1 MVIGREYNY
10 KKIFLVL
17 AFFFLFL
24 FSLGFLG
31 HSVFAVDPPVNQNP
45 GGTHDGGSGYPVDGC
60 AIDICYTIHQP
71 YAGVSWVYYDF
82 DEMGIPVNQRDRI
95 PYSKFINPQNTSEYP
110 TGNKPLPTRKGD
122 NAVTGC
128 ASRGSKGVF
137 IFGYNRYYR
146 KTKKPTGGMAMPL
159 TFSMYYSE
167 PDPKVYNYE
176 DLGNHRVSREK
187 AKDNYTGKVYTGVD
201 DPQRLADWNRGDFS
215 WFCAWP
221 PTGIVDP
228 PQPPSITSNITC
240 SQLSGNF
247 GAYYKGNTSADTGVV
262 NHSYSGT
269 LGHNSWQKNFQGK
282 NYVFAK
288 PGDRVQFYETF
299 CFPIQQVGIQTG
311 SSHVSSADPPGESNF
326 QIFAQKN
333 GSENNQYLFG
343 DSPVHDGNYHTI
355 GRGNKRPFSG
365 NGIESSDYGF
375 TAYSPTQNAS
385 SEYGCQTNYYR
396 MYAPKLTVGYQIPGF
411 IDYQHGCNSADKTGS
426 TTEVGTVIS
435 QGIRYDNLR
444 AWYNNYTVWTG
455 KSDKSGKPAQN
466 ANHYNYGSYES
477 ASDAN
482 SRNSMWGYQGS
493 EEIAIPIYKK
503 GSSYCVSWRPDGGC
517 KRYKRDRIL
526 DHYDYEYKRTYPD
539 SHVGTTTQNLG
550 QTEKKSSVYTP
561 YNFNTSIHSYIES
574 SSGGVGFL
582 GARISIGANYGVA
595 PRANELVS
603 KTPYATHTR
612 EDQTVKVYEMIV
624 DENYPESKLQEQTVA
639 NGNICRGS
647 GIERCKLVDTVTG
660 RINSVGKYTGEFLNT
675 DTYDRTIPDDLPGG
689 GLGKKYCTR
698 SVIWPAA
705 SHDSDS
711 NTVENNMSGSA
722 MNGGNNLHHVSAASC
737 VTLAKKPNFQ
747 VLGGGFYT
755 NGTIKTS
762 LSEKA
767 VGGGLGAYPSAETR
781 SFGSWDEFGVL
792 AAGKVLGFGS
802 GAAMGYEE
810 GYNFNLPRGG
820 IMNAYYTF
828 IGPTG
833 PNSVVSGIS
842 NISHMTIAN
851 DKNGPGNSGISR
863 IGSAV
868 LARLKARFRDTIIRN
883 SSNTITSLTSNETS
897 AKNYLGLSQ
906 LYHQG
911 DISLSAMNSTANF
924 YQFDRGGNLI
934 ARSNT
939 TGQKLMNTLAMFV
952 DGTLTI
958 DRNINIAHETYNA
971 VDDFPQ
977 VLIFAKKINITSN
990 VTNIDAWLILDEDYG
1005 DNQIDTCSDN
1015 HYPNALSCSETLTIT
1030 GPVFARKLILNRT
1043 AGSHTGGGRA
1053 GAHPLQTGPTGTYYA
1068 EGSIHPAEVFTL
1080 RADAYFWAYR
1090 QSLSGGQAYMVYS
1103 REIAPRY

>member
-1 MVIGREYNY
+1 MVIGRKCNY

-17 AFFFLFL
+17 SFFFLSL
-24 FSLGFLG
+24 FSFSFLG
-31 HSVFAVDPPVNQNP
+31 YNVFAADPPVVQDP
-45 GGTHDGGSGYPVDGC
+45 GGTHNGGSGYPVDGC
-60 AIDICYTIHQP
+60 TARICYTIHQP
-71 YAGVSWVYYDF
+71 YSGVSWVYYDF

-95 PYSKFINPQNTSEYP
+95 PYSRFINPPNNGKYP
-110 TGNKPLPTRKGD
+110 TDNKQLDTKKGD

-128 ASRGSKGVF
+128 ASRGSKGVY

-146 KTKKPTGGMAMPL
+146 KTKTPTGGMAMPL
-159 TFSMYYSE
+159 SFSRYYSE
-167 PDPKVYNYE
+167 PEPKVYDYITS
-176 DLGNHRVSREK
+176 GHHRVSWEE
-187 AKDNYTGKVYTGVD
+187 AKINYTGKVYNGVD
-201 DPQRLADWNRGDFS
+201 DPQRLAEWDRGDFS
-215 WFCAWP
+215 WFCSWP
-221 PTGIVDP
+221 PTLINDKKDSENP
-228 PQPPSITSNITC
+228 PITAQTTC
-240 SQLSGNF
+240 SQIPGTF

-311 SSHVSSADPPGESNF
+311 SSNVSSADPPGESNF

-365 NGIESSDYGF
+365 NGLETSDYGF

-385 SEYGCQTNYYR
+385 SEYACETNYYR

-444 AWYNNYTVWTG
+444 AWYNEYTTWSGRDGAENVHHHSYNSFDSAGNAGGNGASWGSQGNSTYEVKVPTG
-455 KSDKSGKPAQN
+455 
-466 ANHYNYGSYES
+466 
-477 ASDAN
+477 
-482 SRNSMWGYQGS
+482 R
-493 EEIAIPIYKK
+493 
-503 GSSYCVSWRPDGGC
+503 SYCVHESERGC
-517 KRYKRDRIL
+517 LRRKK
-526 DHYDYEYKRTYPD
+526 EYTYVTHWKKEYPD
-539 SHVGTTTQNLG
+539 SHVDTTTQNLG

-574 SSGGVGFL
+574 SQGGVGFL

-624 DENYPESKLQEQTVA
+624 DENYPESKLQEQTIP

-647 GIERCKLVDTVTG
+647 GIERCELVDTVKGIINAAGKFTG
-660 RINSVGKYTGEFLNT
+660 DFLNT
-675 DTYDRTIPDDLPGG
+675 ENYERTIPDNLPGG

-698 SVIWPAA
+698 SVIWPAS
-705 SHDSDS
+705 SHDSDN
-711 NTVENNMSGSA
+711 NTVANNMSGSA

-737 VTLAKKPNFQ
+737 VTIAKKPNFQ

-755 NGTIKTS
+755 NGTIKTA

-911 DISLSAMNSTANF
+911 DTSLSAMNSTANF

-939 TGQKLMNTLAMFV
+939 TGEKLMNTLAMYV

-1015 HYPNALSCSETLTIT
+1015 HYPNALSCNETLTIT

-1053 GAHPLQTGPTGTYYA
+1053 GTHPLQTGPTGTYYA

>member
-1 MVIGREYNY
+1 MVIGRKCNY

-17 AFFFLFL
+17 SFFFLSL
-24 FSLGFLG
+24 FSFSFLG
-31 HSVFAVDPPVNQNP
+31 YNVFAADPPVVQDP
-45 GGTHDGGSGYPVDGC
+45 GGTHNGGSGYPVDGC
-60 AIDICYTIHQP
+60 TARICYTIHQP
-71 YAGVSWVYYDF
+71 YSGVSWVYYDF

-95 PYSKFINPQNTSEYP
+95 PYSRFINPPNNGKYP
-110 TGNKPLPTRKGD
+110 TDNKQLDTKKGD

-128 ASRGSKGVF
+128 ASRGSKGVY

-146 KTKKPTGGMAMPL
+146 KTKTPTGGMAMPL
-159 TFSMYYSE
+159 SFSRYYSE
-167 PDPKVYNYE
+167 PEPKVYDYITS
-176 DLGNHRVSREK
+176 GHHRVSWEE
-187 AKDNYTGKVYTGVD
+187 AKINYTGKVYNGVD
-201 DPQRLADWNRGDFS
+201 DPQRLAEWDRGDFS
-215 WFCAWP
+215 WFCSWP
-221 PTGIVDP
+221 PTLINDKKDSENP
-228 PQPPSITSNITC
+228 PITAQTTC
-240 SQLSGNF
+240 SQIPGTF

-311 SSHVSSADPPGESNF
+311 SSNVSSADPPGESNF

-343 DSPVHDGNYHTI
+343 DSPVHDGNYHSI

-365 NGIESSDYGF
+365 NGLETSDYGF

-444 AWYNNYTVWTG
+444 AWYNEYTTWSGRDGAENVHHHSYNSFDSAGDARGGGASWGSQGNSTYEVKVPTG
-455 KSDKSGKPAQN
+455 
-466 ANHYNYGSYES
+466 
-477 ASDAN
+477 
-482 SRNSMWGYQGS
+482 R
-493 EEIAIPIYKK
+493 
-503 GSSYCVSWRPDGGC
+503 SYCVHESERGC
-517 KRYKRDRIL
+517 LRRKK
-526 DHYDYEYKRTYPD
+526 EYTYVTHWKKEYPD

-574 SSGGVGFL
+574 SEGGVGFL

-722 MNGGNNLHHVSAASC
+722 MSGGNNLHHVSAASC

-755 NGTIKTS
+755 NGTIKAA

-911 DISLSAMNSTANF
+911 DTSLSAMNSTANF
-924 YQFDRGGNLI
+924 YQFDHGGNLI

-939 TGQKLMNTLAMFV
+939 TGEKLMNTLAMFV

-977 VLIFAKKINITSN
+977 VLIFAKKINIASN

-1015 HYPNALSCSETLTIT
+1015 HYPNALSCNETLTIT

>member
-1 MVIGREYNY
+1 MVIGRKCNY

-17 AFFFLFL
+17 SFFFLSL
-24 FSLGFLG
+24 FSFSFLRYN
-31 HSVFAVDPPVNQNP
+31 VFAADPPVVQDP
-45 GGTHDGGSGYPVDGC
+45 GGTHNGGSGYPVDGC
-60 AIDICYTIHQP
+60 TARICYTIHQP
-71 YAGVSWVYYDF
+71 YSGVSWVYYDF

-95 PYSKFINPQNTSEYP
+95 PYSRFINPPNNGKYP
-110 TGNKPLPTRKGD
+110 TDNKQLDTKKGD

-128 ASRGSKGVF
+128 ASRGSKGVY

-146 KTKKPTGGMAMPL
+146 KTKTPTGGMAMPL
-159 TFSMYYSE
+159 SFSRYYSE
-167 PDPKVYNYE
+167 PEPKVYDYITS
-176 DLGNHRVSREK
+176 GHHRVSWEE
-187 AKDNYTGKVYTGVD
+187 AKINYTGKVYNGVD
-201 DPQRLADWNRGDFS
+201 DPQRLAEWDRGDFS
-215 WFCAWP
+215 WFCSWP
-221 PTGIVDP
+221 PTLINDKKDSENP
-228 PQPPSITSNITC
+228 PITAQTTC
-240 SQLSGNF
+240 SQIPGTF

-311 SSHVSSADPPGESNF
+311 SSNVSSADPPGESNF

-365 NGIESSDYGF
+365 NGLETSDYGF

-444 AWYNNYTVWTG
+444 AWYNEYTTWSGRDGAENVHHHSYNSFDSAGDARGGGASWGSQGNSTYEVKVPTG
-455 KSDKSGKPAQN
+455 
-466 ANHYNYGSYES
+466 
-477 ASDAN
+477 
-482 SRNSMWGYQGS
+482 R
-493 EEIAIPIYKK
+493 
-503 GSSYCVSWRPDGGC
+503 SYCVHESERGC
-517 KRYKRDRIL
+517 LRRKK
-526 DHYDYEYKRTYPD
+526 EYTYVTHWKKEYPD

-574 SSGGVGFL
+574 SQGGVGFL

-755 NGTIKTS
+755 NGTIKTA

-781 SFGSWDEFGVL
+781 SYGSWDEFGVL

-851 DKNGPGNSGISR
+851 DKDGPGNSGISR

-911 DISLSAMNSTANF
+911 DTSLSAMNSTANF

-939 TGQKLMNTLAMFV
+939 TGEKLMNTLAMYV

-1015 HYPNALSCSETLTIT
+1015 HYPNALSCNETLTIT

>member
-1 MVIGREYNY
+1 MIKYVKTTIVVTV
-10 KKIFLVL
+10 IFLMS
-17 AFFFLFL
+17 FLIINHNAYGNTKHDVTHGNDAGDL
-24 FSLGFLG
+24 KKCK
-31 HSVFAVDPPVNQNP
+31 V
-45 GGTHDGGSGYPVDGC
+45 GGT
-60 AIDICYTIHQP
+60 CYTKRNGE
-71 YAGVSWVYYDF
+71 YSGLAWFYYDF
-82 DEMGIPVNQRDRI
+82 EANDVSNEKRDTFTFRDLLNNRRPGFPVDNSLM
-95 PYSKFINPQNTSEYP
+95 PGVNPNTRMSCKNSRGVYVFGYP
-110 TGNKPLPTRKGD
+110 LYQKTGN
-122 NAVTGC
+122 V
-128 ASRGSKGVF
+128 
-137 IFGYNRYYR
+137 YR
-146 KTKKPTGGMAMPL
+146 STGGIMFPQK
-159 TFSMYYSE
+159 YSE
-167 PDPKVYNYE
+167 RFKGGVYHSGTRIDGLKGEAETQNDYNGSAYNQFSAEYE
-176 DLGNHRVSREK
+176 AQWQGHDI
-187 AKDNYTGKVYTGVD
+187 
-201 DPQRLADWNRGDFS
+201 S
-215 WFCAWP
+215 WFCSRQTIDPNPIEQKDESDKTKP
-221 PTGIVDP
+221 P
-228 PQPPSITSNITC
+228 ITAQTTC

-343 DSPVHDGNYHTI
+343 DSPVHDGNYHSI

-365 NGIESSDYGF
+365 NGLETSDYGF

-444 AWYNNYTVWTG
+444 AWYNEYTTW
-455 KSDKSGKPAQN
+455 SGRDGAEN
-466 ANHYNYGSYES
+466 VHHHSYNSFDSAGDARGSGASWGSQGNSSYVQKIKVGSYC
-477 ASDAN
+477 N
-482 SRNSMWGYQGS
+482 SRLPNGHCEDW
-493 EEIAIPIYKK
+493 EH
-503 GSSYCVSWRPDGGC
+503 
-517 KRYKRDRIL
+517 RYKYVT
-526 DHYDYEYKRTYPD
+526 HWKKEYPD

-574 SSGGVGFL
+574 SEGGVGFL

-624 DENYPESKLQEQTVA
+624 DENYPESKLQEQTIA

-711 NTVENNMSGSA
+711 NTVANNMFGSA

-755 NGTIKTS
+755 NGTIKTA

-911 DISLSAMNSTANF
+911 DTSLSAMNSTANF

-939 TGQKLMNTLAMFV
+939 TGEKLMNTLAMYV

-1015 HYPNALSCSETLTIT
+1015 HYPNALSCNETLTIT
-1030 GPVFARKLILNRT
+1030 GPVFARKLVLNRT

-1053 GAHPLQTGPTGTYYA
+1053 GTHPLQTGPTGTYYA

>member
-1 MVIGREYNY
+1 MGGKIIKTVRFTTVIIGF
-10 KKIFLVL
+10 IFLSLLSIDSSVYGNGGKHEVTHGNDAGVL
-17 AFFFLFL
+17 KKCK
-24 FSLGFLG
+24 
-31 HSVFAVDPPVNQNP
+31 V
-45 GGTHDGGSGYPVDGC
+45 GGT
-60 AIDICYTIHQP
+60 CYTKRNGE
-71 YAGVSWVYYDF
+71 YSGLAWFYYDF
-82 DEMGIPVNQRDRI
+82 EANDVSNEKRDTFTFRDLLNNRKPGFPVDNALM
-95 PYSKFINPQNTSEYP
+95 PGVNPNTRMSCKNSRGVFVFGYP
-110 TGNKPLPTRKGD
+110 LYQKTGN
-122 NAVTGC
+122 
-128 ASRGSKGVF
+128 
-137 IFGYNRYYR
+137 GYRS
-146 KTKKPTGGMAMPL
+146 TGGIMFPQK
-159 TFSMYYSE
+159 YSE
-167 PDPKVYNYE
+167 LFSGGVYHNGTPINGLKSDETAHLDYNGTSAGLPSAEYE
-176 DLGNHRVSREK
+176 AQWQTHDV
-187 AKDNYTGKVYTGVD
+187 
-201 DPQRLADWNRGDFS
+201 S
-215 WFCAWP
+215 WFCSRQTTP
-221 PTGIVDP
+221 PP
-228 PQPPSITSNITC
+228 PPPSITSPPANMTC
-240 SQLSGNF
+240 SQIPGTF

-365 NGIESSDYGF
+365 NGLETSDYGF

-385 SEYGCQTNYYR
+385 SQYACETNYYR
-396 MYAPKLTVGYQIPGF
+396 IYAPKLTVGYQIPGF
-411 IDYQHGCNSADKTGS
+411 TDYQYGCNSADKTGS

-444 AWYNNYTVWTG
+444 AWYNDYTIWTG

-466 ANHYNYGSYES
+466 ANHYNYSSYES

-493 EEIAIPIYKK
+493 EEIAIPIYVR
-503 GSSYCVSWRPDGGC
+503 GQSYCTSWRPDGSC
-517 KRYKRDRIL
+517 RRSKSEKIL

-574 SSGGVGFL
+574 SEGGVGFL
-582 GARISIGANYGVA
+582 GARINIGANYGA
-595 PRANELVS
+595 TPRANELIS

-624 DENYPESKLQEQTVA
+624 DENYPESKLQEQTIA
-639 NGNICRGS
+639 NGNICHGS
-647 GIERCKLVDTVTG
+647 GIDRCKLVDTVTG
-660 RINSVGKYTGEFLNT
+660 RINSAGKYTGEFLNT
-675 DTYDRTIPDDLPGG
+675 ETYERTIPDDLPGG

-698 SVIWPAA
+698 SVIWPAS

-737 VTLAKKPNFQ
+737 VTIAKKPNFQ
-747 VLGGGFYT
+747 ILGGGIYT
-755 NGTIKTS
+755 NGSIITS
-762 LSEKA
+762 VSNKA
-767 VGGGLGAYPSAETR
+767 VGGGLGAYPSAATKL
-781 SFGSWDEFGVL
+781 FGSWTEFSAL
-792 AAGKVLGFGS
+792 AAGRINGFGT
-802 GAAMGYEE
+802 GAIQGYEE
-810 GYNFNLPRGG
+810 NYNFNLPNGG
-820 IMNAYYTF
+820 ADSASDQIALSPLT
-828 IGPTG
+828 
-833 PNSVVSGIS
+833 IS
-842 NISHMTIAN
+842 NDN
-851 DKNGPGNSGISR
+851 KSGESNITR

-868 LARLKARFRDTIIRN
+868 LARLKARFRDTIARN
-883 SSNTITSLTSNETS
+883 SSNTIYSLTPDKTS

-911 DISLSAMNSTANF
+911 DTSLSAMNSTANF
-924 YQFDRGGNLI
+924 YQFDRNGNLI

-958 DRNINIAHETYNA
+958 DRNITIAQETYNA

-1015 HYPNALSCSETLTIT
+1015 HYPNALSCNETLTIT
-1030 GPVFARKLILNRT
+1030 GPVFARKLVLNRT
-1043 AGSHTGGGRA
+1043 AGSHIGGGRA
-1053 GAHPLQTGPTGTYYA
+1053 GTHPLQTGPTGTYYA

>member
-1 MVIGREYNY
+1 MKVKNILGLKSIYQ
-10 KKIFLVL
+10 KILFLVSVI
-17 AFFFLFL
+17 L
-24 FSLGFLG
+24 FSLIFGL
-31 HSVFAVDPPVNQNP
+31 HINQDIFAVDPPKPPQT
-45 GGTHDGGSGYPVDGC
+45 GKHDGGSGHPVEGC
-60 AIDICYTIHQP
+60 SKSICYTVHQN
-71 YAGVSWVYYDF
+71 YSGVTWIYYDF
-82 DEMGIPVNQRDRI
+82 AAMGIPENKRDRI
-95 PYSKFINPQNTSEYP
+95 PYSTFANTPAAGYP
-110 TGNKPLPTRKGD
+110 KENQVLPTAKGD

-128 ASRGSKGVF
+128 GRQSGVF

-146 KTKKPTGGMAMPL
+146 KTLQPTGGVSIPL
-159 TFSMYYSE
+159 SYSVYLAESE
-167 PDPKVYNYE
+167 PKMVNDME
-176 DLGNHRVSREK
+176 GGGSRLDIKNAERE
-187 AKDNYTGKVYTGVD
+187 YTGEKYMGYP
-201 DPQRLADWNRGDFS
+201 DPEKLADWNRGNFS

-221 PTGIVDP
+221 IKQEQKDNN
-228 PQPPSITSNITC
+228 PQPPAATAQTTC

-311 SSHVSSADPPGESNF
+311 SPHVSSADPPGESNF

-343 DSPVHDGNYHTI
+343 DSPVHDGNYHSI

-365 NGIESSDYGF
+365 NGLEASNYGF

-444 AWYNNYTVWTG
+444 AWYNEYTTWSGRDDAENVHHQSYNSFDSAGDARGSGASWGSQGNSTYEVKVPTG
-455 KSDKSGKPAQN
+455 
-466 ANHYNYGSYES
+466 
-477 ASDAN
+477 
-482 SRNSMWGYQGS
+482 R
-493 EEIAIPIYKK
+493 
-503 GSSYCVSWRPDGGC
+503 SYCVHESERGC
-517 KRYKRDRIL
+517 LRRKK
-526 DHYDYEYKRTYPD
+526 EYIYVTHWKKEYPD

-574 SSGGVGFL
+574 SQGGVGFL

-624 DENYPESKLQEQTVA
+624 DENYPESKLQEQTIP

-755 NGTIKTS
+755 NGTIKTA

-833 PNSVVSGIS
+833 QNSVVSGIS

-911 DISLSAMNSTANF
+911 DTSLSAMNSTANF

-934 ARSNT
+934 ARSNN
-939 TGQKLMNTLAMFV
+939 TGEKLMNTLAMYV

-1015 HYPNALSCSETLTIT
+1015 HYPNALSCNETLTIT

-1053 GAHPLQTGPTGTYYA
+1053 GTHPLQTGPTGTYYA

>member
-1 MVIGREYNY
+1 MGGKIIKHTKLLIVLFGVILSSYFISQKNTYSHDVTYGNDAGALG
-10 KKIFLVL
+10 KCKI
-17 AFFFLFL
+17 
-24 FSLGFLG
+24 
-31 HSVFAVDPPVNQNP
+31 
-45 GGTHDGGSGYPVDGC
+45 GGT
-60 AIDICYTIHQP
+60 CYTKRNAQ
-71 YAGVSWVYYDF
+71 YSGLAWFYYDF
-82 DEMGIPVNQRDRI
+82 EANDVSNEKRDTFTFRDLLNNRKPGFPVDNALMPGVNPNTRMSCKNSRGVFVFGYVLYQKTGKGYRSTGGIMFPQKFSELLNGGYEHQGTPIDGIVDSVRAQRD
-95 PYSKFINPQNTSEYP
+95 YNGSAYNQFSAEYEAQWQ
-110 TGNKPLPTRKGD
+110 GHD
-122 NAVTGC
+122 
-128 ASRGSKGVF
+128 
-137 IFGYNRYYR
+137 I
-146 KTKKPTGGMAMPL
+146 
-159 TFSMYYSE
+159 
-167 PDPKVYNYE
+167 
-176 DLGNHRVSREK
+176 
-187 AKDNYTGKVYTGVD
+187 
-201 DPQRLADWNRGDFS
+201 S
-215 WFCAWP
+215 WFCSRQTTP
-221 PTGIVDP
+221 PP
-228 PQPPSITSNITC
+228 PPPSITSPPANMTC
-240 SQLSGNF
+240 SQIPGTF

-333 GSENNQYLFG
+333 GSDNNQYLFG

-355 GRGNKRPFSG
+355 GRGNKHPFSG
-365 NGIESSDYGF
+365 NGLEISDYGF

-385 SEYGCQTNYYR
+385 SQYACETNYYR
-396 MYAPKLTVGYQIPGF
+396 IYAPKLTVGYQIPGF
-411 IDYQHGCNSADKTGS
+411 TDYQYGCNSADKTGS

-444 AWYNNYTVWTG
+444 AWYNEYTTW
-455 KSDKSGKPAQN
+455 SGKDGAENVHHHSYNSFDSAGDARSNGASWGSQGN
-466 ANHYNYGSYES
+466 STYQVRVKVGRYCASSSSNGHCSDWESIYNYVTH
-477 ASDAN
+477 
-482 SRNSMWGYQGS
+482 W
-493 EEIAIPIYKK
+493 KK
-503 GSSYCVSWRPDGGC
+503 
-517 KRYKRDRIL
+517 
-526 DHYDYEYKRTYPD
+526 EYPD

-574 SSGGVGFL
+574 SEGGVGFL
-582 GARISIGANYGVA
+582 GAKINIGANYGA
-595 PRANELVS
+595 TPRANELIS

-624 DENYPESKLQEQTVA
+624 DENYPESKLQEQTIA
-639 NGNICRGS
+639 NGNICHGS
-647 GIERCKLVDTVTG
+647 GIDRCKLVDTVTG
-660 RINSVGKYTGEFLNT
+660 RINSAGKYTGEFLNT
-675 DTYDRTIPDDLPGG
+675 ETYERTIPDDLPGG

-698 SVIWPAA
+698 SVIWPAS

-711 NTVENNMSGSA
+711 NTIENNMSGSA

-737 VTLAKKPNFQ
+737 VTIAKKPNFQ
-747 VLGGGFYT
+747 ILGGGIYT
-755 NGTIKTS
+755 NGSIITS
-762 LSEKA
+762 VSNKA
-767 VGGGLGAYPSAETR
+767 VGGGLGAYPSAATKL
-781 SFGSWDEFGVL
+781 FGSWTEFSAL
-792 AAGKVLGFGS
+792 AAGKVNGFGT
-802 GAAMGYEE
+802 GAIQGYEE
-810 GYNFNLPRGG
+810 NYNFNLPNGG
-820 IMNAYYTF
+820 ADSASNQIALSPLT
-828 IGPTG
+828 
-833 PNSVVSGIS
+833 IS
-842 NISHMTIAN
+842 NDN
-851 DKNGPGNSGISR
+851 KSGESNITR

-868 LARLKARFRDTIIRN
+868 LARLKARFRDTIARN
-883 SSNTITSLTSNETS
+883 SGNTIYSLTSDKTS

-911 DISLSAMNSTANF
+911 DTSLSAMNSTANF
-924 YQFDRGGNLI
+924 YQFDRNGNLI

-939 TGQKLMNTLAMFV
+939 TGEKLMNTLAMFV

-958 DRNINIAHETYNA
+958 DRNINIAQETYNA

-1015 HYPNALSCSETLTIT
+1015 HYPNALSCNETLTIT
-1030 GPVFARKLILNRT
+1030 GPVFARKLVLNRT

-1053 GAHPLQTGPTGTYYA
+1053 GTHPLQTGPTGTYYA

>member
-1 MVIGREYNY
+1 MGGKIIKTVRSTTVIIGF
-10 KKIFLVL
+10 IFLSL
-17 AFFFLFL
+17 LFINP
-24 FSLGFLG
+24 
-31 HSVFAVDPPVNQNP
+31 SVYGEGGKHEVTHGNDAGALKKCKA
-45 GGTHDGGSGYPVDGC
+45 GGT
-60 AIDICYTIHQP
+60 CYTKRNGE
-71 YAGVSWVYYDF
+71 YSGLAWFYYDF
-82 DEMGIPVNQRDRI
+82 EANGVSDEKRDTFTFRDLLNNRKPGFPVDNSLMPGVNPNTRMSCKNSRGVYVFGYPLYQKTGNGYRSTGGIMFPQKYSELFNGGVYHSGRI
-95 PYSKFINPQNTSEYP
+95 PIDGLVSDDTAHMDYNGTSVGMPSAEYEAQWQ
-110 TGNKPLPTRKGD
+110 THD
-122 NAVTGC
+122 V
-128 ASRGSKGVF
+128 
-137 IFGYNRYYR
+137 
-146 KTKKPTGGMAMPL
+146 
-159 TFSMYYSE
+159 
-167 PDPKVYNYE
+167 
-176 DLGNHRVSREK
+176 
-187 AKDNYTGKVYTGVD
+187 
-201 DPQRLADWNRGDFS
+201 S
-215 WFCAWP
+215 WFCSRQTTP
-221 PTGIVDP
+221 PP
-228 PQPPSITSNITC
+228 PPPSITSPPANMTC
-240 SQLSGNF
+240 SQIPGTF

-365 NGIESSDYGF
+365 NGLETSDYGF

-385 SEYGCQTNYYR
+385 STYTCETNYYR
-396 MYAPKLTVGYQIPGF
+396 IYAPKLTVGYQIPGF
-411 IDYQHGCNSADKTGS
+411 TDYQYGCNSADKTGS

-444 AWYNNYTVWTG
+444 AWYNEYTTW
-455 KSDKSGKPAQN
+455 SGKDGAENVHHHSYNSFDSAGDARSNGASWGSQGN
-466 ANHYNYGSYES
+466 STYQVRVKVGRYCASSSSNGHCSDWESIYNYVTH
-477 ASDAN
+477 
-482 SRNSMWGYQGS
+482 W
-493 EEIAIPIYKK
+493 KK
-503 GSSYCVSWRPDGGC
+503 
-517 KRYKRDRIL
+517 K
-526 DHYDYEYKRTYPD
+526 YPD

-574 SSGGVGFL
+574 SEGGVGFL
-582 GARISIGANYGVA
+582 GAKINIGANYGA
-595 PRANELVS
+595 TPRANELIS

-624 DENYPESKLQEQTVA
+624 DENYPESKLQEQIIN
-639 NGNICRGS
+639 NGNICHGS
-647 GIERCKLVDTVTG
+647 GINRCKLVDTVTG
-660 RINSVGKYTGEFLNT
+660 RINSAGKYTGEFLNT
-675 DTYDRTIPDDLPGG
+675 ETYERTIPDDLPGG

-698 SVIWPAA
+698 SVIWPAS

-711 NTVENNMSGSA
+711 NTIENNMSGSA

-737 VTLAKKPNFQ
+737 VTIAKKPNFQ
-747 VLGGGFYT
+747 ILGGGIYT
-755 NGTIKTS
+755 NGSIITS
-762 LSEKA
+762 VSNKA
-767 VGGGLGAYPSAETR
+767 VGGGLGAYPSAATKL
-781 SFGSWDEFGVL
+781 FGSWTEFSAL
-792 AAGKVLGFGS
+792 AAGKVNGFGT
-802 GAAMGYEE
+802 GAIQGYEE
-810 GYNFNLPRGG
+810 NYNFNLPNGG
-820 IMNAYYTF
+820 ADSASDQIALSPLT
-828 IGPTG
+828 
-833 PNSVVSGIS
+833 IS
-842 NISHMTIAN
+842 NDN
-851 DKNGPGNSGISR
+851 KSGESNITR

-868 LARLKARFRDTIIRN
+868 LARLKARFRDTIARN
-883 SSNTITSLTSNETS
+883 SSNTIYSLTSDQTS

-911 DISLSAMNSTANF
+911 DTSLSAMNSTANF
-924 YQFDRGGNLI
+924 YQFDHAGNLI

-939 TGQKLMNTLAMFV
+939 TGEKLMNTLAMFI

-1015 HYPNALSCSETLTIT
+1015 HYPNALFCNETLTIT
-1030 GPVFARKLILNRT
+1030 GPVFARKLVLNRT

>member
-1 MVIGREYNY
+1 MAISRKHN
-10 KKIFLVL
+10 KKLFLVL
-17 AFFFLFL
+17 SFFFLSL
-24 FSLGFLG
+24 FSLGIIG
-31 HSVFAVDPPVNQNP
+31 HNVFAVDPPVNQDP
-45 GGTHDGGSGYPVDGC
+45 GGTHDGGSGHPVDGC
-60 AIDICYTIHQP
+60 TADICYTVHQP
-71 YAGVSWVYYDF
+71 YSGVSWVYYDF
-82 DEMGIPVNQRDRI
+82 DKMGIPVNQRDRI

-128 ASRGSKGVF
+128 ASRGSKGVYV
-137 IFGYNRYYR
+137 FGYNRYYR
-146 KTKKPTGGMAMPL
+146 KAKKPTGGMAMPL
-159 TFSMYYSE
+159 SYSVYLSETE
-167 PDPKVYNYE
+167 PKYSVDPLELK
-176 DLGNHRVSREK
+176 HSRVADQEAR
-187 AKDNYTGKVYTGVD
+187 DNYTGKIYNNVD
-201 DPQRLADWNRGDFS
+201 DPQRLAEWDRGDFS
-215 WFCAWP
+215 WFCSWP
-221 PTGIVDP
+221 PTLIKKDP
-228 PQPPSITSNITC
+228 ENQVVPAQTTC
-240 SQLSGNF
+240 SQIPGTF

-311 SSHVSSADPPGESNF
+311 SSNVSSADPPGESNF

-365 NGIESSDYGF
+365 NGLETSDYGF

-444 AWYNNYTVWTG
+444 AWYNEYTTWSGRDGAENVHHHSYNSFDSAGDARGGGASWGSQGNSTYEVKVPTG
-455 KSDKSGKPAQN
+455 
-466 ANHYNYGSYES
+466 
-477 ASDAN
+477 
-482 SRNSMWGYQGS
+482 R
-493 EEIAIPIYKK
+493 
-503 GSSYCVSWRPDGGC
+503 SYCVHESERGC
-517 KRYKRDRIL
+517 LRRKK
-526 DHYDYEYKRTYPD
+526 EYTYVTHWKKEYPD

-574 SSGGVGFL
+574 SQGGVGFL

-612 EDQTVKVYEMIV
+612 DDQTVKVYEMIV
-624 DENYPESKLQEQTVA
+624 DENYPESKLQEQTIP

-647 GIERCKLVDTVTG
+647 GIERCELVDTVKGIINAAGKFTG
-660 RINSVGKYTGEFLNT
+660 DFLNT
-675 DTYDRTIPDDLPGG
+675 ENYDRTIPDNLPGG

-711 NTVENNMSGSA
+711 NTVANNMSGSA

-737 VTLAKKPNFQ
+737 VTIAKKPNFQ

-755 NGTIKTS
+755 NGAIKTA

-767 VGGGLGAYPSAETR
+767 VGGGLGAFPSAETR
-781 SFGSWDEFGVL
+781 SYGSWDEFGVL

-911 DISLSAMNSTANF
+911 DTSLSAMNSTANF

-939 TGQKLMNTLAMFV
+939 TGQKLMNTLAMFI

-1015 HYPNALSCSETLTIT
+1015 HYPNALSCNETLTIT

-1043 AGSHTGGGRA
+1043 AGSHTGGGHA
-1053 GAHPLQTGPTGTYYA
+1053 GTHPLQTGPTGTYYA

>member
-1 MVIGREYNY
+1 MIKHVKTAIVVIG
-10 KKIFLVL
+10 IFLISFLIINHNAYGNTKFDVTHGNDAGALNKCKIGGTCYTKRNGQYSGL
-17 AFFFLFL
+17 AWFYFDFEANGVSNEKRDTFTFRDLLNNGKPGFPVGNSLMPGVNPNTRMPCKDSRGVYVFGYPLYQKTGNGYRSTGGIMFPQKYSELFNGGVYHNGSPINGL
-24 FSLGFLG
+24 VSDSYAQDDFNGTS
-31 HSVFAVDPPVNQNP
+31 VNQFSAEYEAQWQ
-45 GGTHDGGSGYPVDGC
+45 GHD
-60 AIDICYTIHQP
+60 I
-71 YAGVSWVYYDF
+71 
-82 DEMGIPVNQRDRI
+82 
-95 PYSKFINPQNTSEYP
+95 
-110 TGNKPLPTRKGD
+110 
-122 NAVTGC
+122 
-128 ASRGSKGVF
+128 
-137 IFGYNRYYR
+137 
-146 KTKKPTGGMAMPL
+146 
-159 TFSMYYSE
+159 
-167 PDPKVYNYE
+167 
-176 DLGNHRVSREK
+176 
-187 AKDNYTGKVYTGVD
+187 
-201 DPQRLADWNRGDFS
+201 S
-215 WFCAWP
+215 WFCSRQTTP
-221 PTGIVDP
+221 PP
-228 PQPPSITSNITC
+228 PPPSITSPPANMTC
-240 SQLSGNF
+240 SQIPGTF

-311 SSHVSSADPPGESNF
+311 SSHVSSTDPPGESNF

-365 NGIESSDYGF
+365 NGLETSDYGF

-385 SEYGCQTNYYR
+385 SQYACETNYYR
-396 MYAPKLTVGYQIPGF
+396 IYAPKLTVGYQIPGF
-411 IDYQHGCNSADKTGS
+411 TDYQYGCNSADKTGS

-444 AWYNNYTVWTG
+444 AWYNDYTIWTG

-466 ANHYNYGSYES
+466 ANHYNYSSYES

-493 EEIAIPIYKK
+493 EEIAIPIYVR
-503 GSSYCVSWRPDGGC
+503 GQSYCTSWRPDGSC
-517 KRYKRDRIL
+517 RRSKSEKIL

-574 SSGGVGFL
+574 SEGGVGFL
-582 GARISIGANYGVA
+582 GARINIGANYGA
-595 PRANELVS
+595 TPRANELIS

-639 NGNICRGS
+639 NGNICHGS
-647 GIERCKLVDTVTG
+647 GIDRCKLVDTVTG
-660 RINSVGKYTGEFLNT
+660 RINSAGKYTGEFLNT
-675 DTYDRTIPDDLPGG
+675 ETYERTIPDDLPGG

-737 VTLAKKPNFQ
+737 VTIAKKPNFQ
-747 VLGGGFYT
+747 ILGGGIYT
-755 NGTIKTS
+755 NGSIITS
-762 LSEKA
+762 VSNKA
-767 VGGGLGAYPSAETR
+767 VGGGLGAYPSAATKL
-781 SFGSWDEFGVL
+781 FGSWTEFSAL
-792 AAGKVLGFGS
+792 AAGKVNGFGT
-802 GAAMGYEE
+802 GAIQGYEE
-810 GYNFNLPRGG
+810 NYNFNLPNGG
-820 IMNAYYTF
+820 ADSASNQIALSPLT
-828 IGPTG
+828 
-833 PNSVVSGIS
+833 IS
-842 NISHMTIAN
+842 NDN
-851 DKNGPGNSGISR
+851 KSGESNITR

-883 SSNTITSLTSNETS
+883 SSSTITSLTSNETS

-911 DISLSAMNSTANF
+911 DTSLSAMNSTANF

-939 TGQKLMNTLAMFV
+939 TGEKLMNTLAIYV

-1015 HYPNALSCSETLTIT
+1015 HYPNALSCNETLTIT
-1030 GPVFARKLILNRT
+1030 GPVFARKLVLNRT

>member
-1 MVIGREYNY
+1 MGGKIIKHTKLLIVLFGVILSSYFISQKNAYSHDVTHGNDAGALG
-10 KKIFLVL
+10 KCKI
-17 AFFFLFL
+17 
-24 FSLGFLG
+24 
-31 HSVFAVDPPVNQNP
+31 
-45 GGTHDGGSGYPVDGC
+45 GGT
-60 AIDICYTIHQP
+60 CYTKRNAQ
-71 YAGVSWVYYDF
+71 YSGLAWFYYDF
-82 DEMGIPVNQRDRI
+82 EANDVSNEKRDTFTFRDLLNNRKPGFPV
-95 PYSKFINPQNTSEYP
+95 
-110 TGNKPLPTRKGD
+110 D
-122 NAVTGC
+122 NALMPGVNPNTRMSC
-128 ASRGSKGVF
+128 KNSRGVF
-137 IFGYNRYYR
+137 VFGYVLYQKTGKGYR
-146 KTKKPTGGMAMPL
+146 STGGIMFPQK
-159 TFSMYYSE
+159 FSELFNGGYEHQGTPIDGIVDSVRAQS
-167 PDPKVYNYE
+167 DYNGSAYNQFSAEYE
-176 DLGNHRVSREK
+176 AQWQTHDV
-187 AKDNYTGKVYTGVD
+187 
-201 DPQRLADWNRGDFS
+201 S
-215 WFCAWP
+215 WFCSRQTTP
-221 PTGIVDP
+221 PP
-228 PQPPSITSNITC
+228 PPPSITSPPANMTC
-240 SQLSGNF
+240 SQIPGTF

-333 GSENNQYLFG
+333 GSDNNQYLFG

-365 NGIESSDYGF
+365 NGLETSDYGF

-385 SEYGCQTNYYR
+385 STYACETNYYR
-396 MYAPKLTVGYQIPGF
+396 IYAPKLTVGYQIPGF
-411 IDYQHGCNSADKTGS
+411 TDYQYGCNSADKTGS

-444 AWYNNYTVWTG
+444 AWYNEYTTW
-455 KSDKSGKPAQN
+455 SGKDGAENVHHHSYNSFDSAGDARSNGASWGSQGNSSYVLAVKVGRYCTSHSQN
-466 ANHYNYGSYES
+466 GHCNDWESIYNYVTH
-477 ASDAN
+477 
-482 SRNSMWGYQGS
+482 W
-493 EEIAIPIYKK
+493 KK
-503 GSSYCVSWRPDGGC
+503 
-517 KRYKRDRIL
+517 
-526 DHYDYEYKRTYPD
+526 EYPD
-539 SHVGTTTQNLG
+539 SHVSTTTQNLG

-574 SSGGVGFL
+574 SEGGVGFL
-582 GARISIGANYGVA
+582 GARINIGANYGA
-595 PRANELVS
+595 TPRANELVS

-624 DENYPESKLQEQTVA
+624 DENYPESKLQEQIIN
-639 NGNICRGS
+639 NGNICHGS
-647 GIERCKLVDTVTG
+647 GIDRCKLVDTVTG
-660 RINSVGKYTGEFLNT
+660 RINSAGKYTGEFLNT
-675 DTYDRTIPDDLPGG
+675 ETYERTIPDDLPGG

-698 SVIWPAA
+698 SVIWPAS

-737 VTLAKKPNFQ
+737 VTIAKKPNFQ
-747 VLGGGFYT
+747 ILGGGIYT
-755 NGTIKTS
+755 NGSIITS
-762 LSEKA
+762 VSNKA
-767 VGGGLGAYPSAETR
+767 VGGGLGAYPSAATKL
-781 SFGSWDEFGVL
+781 FGSWTEFSAL
-792 AAGKVLGFGS
+792 AAGRINGFGT
-802 GAAMGYEE
+802 GAIQGYEE
-810 GYNFNLPRGG
+810 NYNFNLPNGG
-820 IMNAYYTF
+820 ADSASNQIALSPLT
-828 IGPTG
+828 
-833 PNSVVSGIS
+833 IS
-842 NISHMTIAN
+842 NDN
-851 DKNGPGNSGISR
+851 KSGESNITR

-911 DISLSAMNSTANF
+911 DTSLSAMNSTANF

-939 TGQKLMNTLAMFV
+939 TGEKLMNTLAMYV

-1015 HYPNALSCSETLTIT
+1015 HYPNALSCNETLTIT
-1030 GPVFARKLILNRT
+1030 GPVFARKLVLNRT

-1053 GAHPLQTGPTGTYYA
+1053 GTHPLQTGPTGTYYA

>member
-1 MVIGREYNY
+1 MRAE
-10 KKIFLVL
+10 KI
-17 AFFFLFL
+17 
-24 FSLGFLG
+24 LGFKSIYRKILFFVIIILFTLFFG
-31 HSVFAVDPPVNQNP
+31 VNLNQNVFAVDPPKPPQT
-45 GGTHDGGSGYPVDGC
+45 GKHDGGSGHPVEGC
-60 AIDICYTIHQP
+60 SKSICYTVHQD
-71 YAGVSWVYYDF
+71 YSGVTWIYYDF
-82 DEMGIPVNQRDRI
+82 AAMGIPENKRDRI
-95 PYSKFINPQNTSEYP
+95 PYSTFANTPAAGYP
-110 TGNKPLPTRKGD
+110 KGNQVLPTAKGD

-128 ASRGSKGVF
+128 GRQSGVF

-146 KTKKPTGGMAMPL
+146 KTLQPTGGVAIPL
-159 TFSMYYSE
+159 SYSVYLAETEPKIEQTMYGGGSRIKIEEAKNEYTGAKYLGY
-167 PDPKVYNYE
+167 PDP
-176 DLGNHRVSREK
+176 EK
-187 AKDNYTGKVYTGVD
+187 
-201 DPQRLADWNRGDFS
+201 LADWNRGNFS

-221 PTGIVDP
+221 IKQEQKDNN
-228 PQPPSITSNITC
+228 PQPPAATAQTTC
-240 SQLSGNF
+240 SQIPGTF

-311 SSHVSSADPPGESNF
+311 SAHVSSAGPPGESNF

-365 NGIESSDYGF
+365 NGLETSDYGF

-444 AWYNNYTVWTG
+444 AWYNEYTTW
-455 KSDKSGKPAQN
+455 SGRDGAEN
-466 ANHYNYGSYES
+466 VHHHSYNSFDSAGDARSNGASWGSQGNSTYQVMVKTGSYC
-477 ASDAN
+477 ASRLPNGHCDD
-482 SRNSMWGYQGS
+482 W
-493 EEIAIPIYKK
+493 EPK
-503 GSSYCVSWRPDGGC
+503 
-517 KRYKRDRIL
+517 
-526 DHYDYEYKRTYPD
+526 YDYVTHWKKEYPD
-539 SHVGTTTQNLG
+539 SHVSTTTQNLG

-574 SSGGVGFL
+574 SQGGVGFL

-595 PRANELVS
+595 PRVNELVS

-647 GIERCKLVDTVTG
+647 GIERCKLVDTITG
-660 RINSVGKYTGEFLNT
+660 RINSAGKYTGDFLNT

-755 NGTIKTS
+755 NGTIKTA

-820 IMNAYYTF
+820 IRNAYYTF

-911 DISLSAMNSTANF
+911 DTSLSAMNSTANF

-939 TGQKLMNTLAMFV
+939 TGEKLMNTLAMYV

-958 DRNINIAHETYNA
+958 DRNINIAHEIYNA

-1015 HYPNALSCSETLTIT
+1015 HYPNALSCNETLTIT

>member
-1 MVIGREYNY
+1 MVIGRKCNY

-17 AFFFLFL
+17 SFFFLSL
-24 FSLGFLG
+24 FSFSFLG
-31 HSVFAVDPPVNQNP
+31 YNVFAADPPVVQDP
-45 GGTHDGGSGYPVDGC
+45 GGTHNGGSGYPVDGC
-60 AIDICYTIHQP
+60 TARICYTIHQP
-71 YAGVSWVYYDF
+71 YSGVSWVYYDF
-82 DEMGIPVNQRDRI
+82 DEMGIPVNQRDHI
-95 PYSKFINPQNTSEYP
+95 PYSRFINPPNNGKYP
-110 TGNKPLPTRKGD
+110 TDNKQLDTKKGD

-128 ASRGSKGVF
+128 ASRGSKGVY

-146 KTKKPTGGMAMPL
+146 KTKTPTGGMAMPL
-159 TFSMYYSE
+159 SFSRYYSE
-167 PDPKVYNYE
+167 PEPKVYDYITS
-176 DLGNHRVSREK
+176 GHHRVSWEE
-187 AKDNYTGKVYTGVD
+187 AKINYTGKVYNGVD
-201 DPQRLADWNRGDFS
+201 DPQRLAEWDRGDFS
-215 WFCAWP
+215 WFCSWP
-221 PTGIVDP
+221 PTLINDKKDSENP
-228 PQPPSITSNITC
+228 PITAQTTC
-240 SQLSGNF
+240 SQIPGTF

-262 NHSYSGT
+262 NHSYSGI

-311 SSHVSSADPPGESNF
+311 SSNVSSADPPGESNF

-343 DSPVHDGNYHTI
+343 DSPVHDGNYHSI

-365 NGIESSDYGF
+365 NGLETSDYGF

-385 SEYGCQTNYYR
+385 SEYACQTNYYR

-444 AWYNNYTVWTG
+444 AWYNEYTTWSGRDGAENVHHHSYNSFDSAGDARGGGASWGSQGNSTYEVKVPTG
-455 KSDKSGKPAQN
+455 
-466 ANHYNYGSYES
+466 
-477 ASDAN
+477 
-482 SRNSMWGYQGS
+482 R
-493 EEIAIPIYKK
+493 
-503 GSSYCVSWRPDGGC
+503 SYCVHESERGC
-517 KRYKRDRIL
+517 LRRKK
-526 DHYDYEYKRTYPD
+526 EYIYVTHWKKEYPD

-595 PRANELVS
+595 PRANELIS

-612 EDQTVKVYEMIV
+612 DDQTVKVYEMIV
-624 DENYPESKLQEQTVA
+624 DENYPESKLQEQTIA

-660 RINSVGKYTGEFLNT
+660 RINSAGKYTGDFLNT

-711 NTVENNMSGSA
+711 NTVANNMSGSA
-722 MNGGNNLHHVSAASC
+722 MSGGNNLHHVSAASC

-755 NGTIKTS
+755 NGTIKTAI
-762 LSEKA
+762 SEKA

-911 DISLSAMNSTANF
+911 DTSLSAMNSTANF

-939 TGQKLMNTLAMFV
+939 TGEKLMNTLAMYV

-1015 HYPNALSCSETLTIT
+1015 HYPNALSCNETLTIT

-1043 AGSHTGGGRA
+1043 AGSHTGGGRT

>member
-1 MVIGREYNY
+1 MRAE
-10 KKIFLVL
+10 KF
-17 AFFFLFL
+17 
-24 FSLGFLG
+24 LGFKSVYRKILFFVVIILFTLFFG
-31 HSVFAVDPPVNQNP
+31 VNLNQNVFAVDPPKPPQT
-45 GGTHDGGSGYPVDGC
+45 GKHDGGSGHPVEGC
-60 AIDICYTIHQP
+60 SKSICYTVHQD
-71 YAGVSWVYYDF
+71 YSGVTWIYYDF
-82 DEMGIPVNQRDRI
+82 AAMGIPENKRDRI
-95 PYSKFINPQNTSEYP
+95 PYSTFANTPAAGYP
-110 TGNKPLPTRKGD
+110 KGNQVLPTAKGD

-128 ASRGSKGVF
+128 GRQSGVF

-146 KTKKPTGGMAMPL
+146 KTLQPTGGVAIPL
-159 TFSMYYSE
+159 SYSVYLAESE
-167 PDPKVYNYE
+167 PKMERAMN
-176 DLGNHRVSREK
+176 GGGSRIDIEA
-187 AKDNYTGKVYTGVD
+187 AKGEYTGAKYLGYP
-201 DPQRLADWNRGDFS
+201 DPEKLADWNRGNFS

-221 PTGIVDP
+221 IKQEQKDNN
-228 PQPPSITSNITC
+228 PQPPAATAQTTC

-311 SSHVSSADPPGESNF
+311 SSNVSSADPPGESNF

-343 DSPVHDGNYHTI
+343 DSPVHDGNYHSI

-365 NGIESSDYGF
+365 NGLETSDYGF

-444 AWYNNYTVWTG
+444 AWYNEYTTWSGRDGAENVHHHSYNSFDSAGDARGGGASWGSQGNSTYEVKVPTG
-455 KSDKSGKPAQN
+455 
-466 ANHYNYGSYES
+466 
-477 ASDAN
+477 
-482 SRNSMWGYQGS
+482 R
-493 EEIAIPIYKK
+493 
-503 GSSYCVSWRPDGGC
+503 SYCVHESERGC
-517 KRYKRDRIL
+517 LRRKK
-526 DHYDYEYKRTYPD
+526 EYTYVTHWKKEYPD
-539 SHVGTTTQNLG
+539 SHVDTTTQNLG

-574 SSGGVGFL
+574 SQGGVGFL

-624 DENYPESKLQEQTVA
+624 DENYPESKLQEQTIP

-647 GIERCKLVDTVTG
+647 GIERCELVDTVKGIINAAGKFTG
-660 RINSVGKYTGEFLNT
+660 DFLNT
-675 DTYDRTIPDDLPGG
+675 ENYERTIPDNLPGG

-698 SVIWPAA
+698 SVIWPAS
-705 SHDSDS
+705 SHDSDN
-711 NTVENNMSGSA
+711 NTVANNMSGSA

-737 VTLAKKPNFQ
+737 VTIAKKPNFQ

-755 NGTIKTS
+755 NGTIKTA

-781 SFGSWDEFGVL
+781 SYGSWDEFGVL

-911 DISLSAMNSTANF
+911 DTSLSAMNSTANF

-939 TGQKLMNTLAMFV
+939 TGEKLMNTLAMYV

-1015 HYPNALSCSETLTIT
+1015 HYPNALSCNETLTIT

-1043 AGSHTGGGRA
+1043 AGSHTGGGRT

>member
-1 MVIGREYNY
+1 MIKHTKLLIILFGIVLSSYFILQKNVFSHEVTHGNDAGALG
-10 KKIFLVL
+10 KCKI
-17 AFFFLFL
+17 
-24 FSLGFLG
+24 
-31 HSVFAVDPPVNQNP
+31 
-45 GGTHDGGSGYPVDGC
+45 GGT
-60 AIDICYTIHQP
+60 CYTKRNGQ
-71 YAGVSWVYYDF
+71 YSGLAWFYYDF
-82 DEMGIPVNQRDRI
+82 EANDVSNEKRDTFTFRDLLNNRKPGFPVDNSLM
-95 PYSKFINPQNTSEYP
+95 PGVNPNTKMSCK
-110 TGNKPLPTRKGD
+110 N
-122 NAVTGC
+122 
-128 ASRGSKGVF
+128 SRGVYV
-137 IFGYNRYYR
+137 FGYALYQKTNKGYR
-146 KTKKPTGGMAMPL
+146 TTGGIMFPQK
-159 TFSMYYSE
+159 FSELFNGGVEHKGFMDGLVETSKAQS
-167 PDPKVYNYE
+167 DYNGSAYGQFSAEYE
-176 DLGNHRVSREK
+176 AQWQTHDV
-187 AKDNYTGKVYTGVD
+187 
-201 DPQRLADWNRGDFS
+201 S
-215 WFCAWP
+215 WFCSRQTIDPNPIKPKDDSDKTKP
-221 PTGIVDP
+221 P
-228 PQPPSITSNITC
+228 ITAQTTC

-365 NGIESSDYGF
+365 NGLETSDYGF

-444 AWYNNYTVWTG
+444 AWYNEYTTW
-455 KSDKSGKPAQN
+455 SGRDGAEN
-466 ANHYNYGSYES
+466 VHHHSYNSFDSAGDVRGGGASWGSQGNSSYVQKIKVGS
-477 ASDAN
+477 HCN
-482 SRNSMWGYQGS
+482 SRLPNGHCEDW
-493 EEIAIPIYKK
+493 EH
-503 GSSYCVSWRPDGGC
+503 
-517 KRYKRDRIL
+517 RYKYVT
-526 DHYDYEYKRTYPD
+526 HWKKEYPD

-612 EDQTVKVYEMIV
+612 DDQTVKVYEMIV
-624 DENYPESKLQEQTVA
+624 DENYPESKLQEQTIA

-711 NTVENNMSGSA
+711 NTVANNMSGSA
-722 MNGGNNLHHVSAASC
+722 MSGGNNLHHVSAASC

-755 NGTIKTS
+755 NGTIKAA

-883 SSNTITSLTSNETS
+883 SSNTITSLTSNKTS

-911 DISLSAMNSTANF
+911 DTSLSAMNSTANF

-939 TGQKLMNTLAMFV
+939 TGEKLMNTLAMFV

-1005 DNQIDTCSDN
+1005 GNQIDTCSDN
-1015 HYPNALSCSETLTIT
+1015 HYPNALSCNETLTIT

-1053 GAHPLQTGPTGTYYA
+1053 GTHPLQTGPTGTYYA

>member
-1 MVIGREYNY
+1 MKSFLGFKSIYQ
-10 KKIFLVL
+10 KILFLAITV
-17 AFFFLFL
+17 L
-24 FSLGFLG
+24 FSLIFGL
-31 HSVFAVDPPVNQNP
+31 HINQDIFAVDPPKPPQT
-45 GGTHDGGSGYPVDGC
+45 GKHDGGSGHPVEGC
-60 AIDICYTIHQP
+60 SKSICYTIHQD
-71 YAGVSWVYYDF
+71 YSGVTWIYYDF
-82 DEMGIPVNQRDRI
+82 AAMGIPENKRDRI
-95 PYSKFINPQNTSEYP
+95 PYSTFANTPAAGYP
-110 TGNKPLPTRKGD
+110 KENQVLPTAKGD

-128 ASRGSKGVF
+128 GRQSGVY

-146 KTKKPTGGMAMPL
+146 KTLRPTGGVSIPL
-159 TFSMYYSE
+159 SYSIYYAESDPKFVKDME
-167 PDPKVYNYE
+167 GGGSRIDMETARREYTGEKYLGYPDP
-176 DLGNHRVSREK
+176 EK
-187 AKDNYTGKVYTGVD
+187 
-201 DPQRLADWNRGDFS
+201 LADWNRGNFS

-221 PTGIVDP
+221 IQQEQKDNN
-228 PQPPSITSNITC
+228 PQPPAATAQTTC

-343 DSPVHDGNYHTI
+343 DSPVHDGNYHSI

-365 NGIESSDYGF
+365 NGLETSDYGF

-444 AWYNNYTVWTG
+444 AWYNEYTTW
-455 KSDKSGKPAQN
+455 SGRDGAEN
-466 ANHYNYGSYES
+466 VHHHSYNSFDSAGDARGGGASWGSQGNSSYVVEVEVGSYCAYRLPNGHCDDWEH
-477 ASDAN
+477 
-482 SRNSMWGYQGS
+482 
-493 EEIAIPIYKK
+493 K
-503 GSSYCVSWRPDGGC
+503 
-517 KRYKRDRIL
+517 
-526 DHYDYEYKRTYPD
+526 YEYVTHWKKEYPD

-574 SSGGVGFL
+574 SQGGVGFL

-612 EDQTVKVYEMIV
+612 DDQTVKVYEMIV
-624 DENYPESKLQEQTVA
+624 DENYPESKLQEQTIP

-647 GIERCKLVDTVTG
+647 GIERCELVDTVKGIINAAGKFTG
-660 RINSVGKYTGEFLNT
+660 DFLNT
-675 DTYDRTIPDDLPGG
+675 ENYERTIPDDLPGG

-722 MNGGNNLHHVSAASC
+722 MSGGNNLHHVSAASC

-755 NGTIKTS
+755 NGTIKAA

-911 DISLSAMNSTANF
+911 DTSLSAMNSTANF

-939 TGQKLMNTLAMFV
+939 TGEKLMNTLAMYV

-1015 HYPNALSCSETLTIT
+1015 HYPNTLSCNETLTIT

>member
-1 MVIGREYNY
+1 MKSFLGFKSIYQ
-10 KKIFLVL
+10 KILFLAITV
-17 AFFFLFL
+17 L
-24 FSLGFLG
+24 FSLIFGL
-31 HSVFAVDPPVNQNP
+31 HINQDIFAVDPPKPPQT
-45 GGTHDGGSGYPVDGC
+45 GKHDGGSGHPVEGC
-60 AIDICYTIHQP
+60 SKSICYTIHQD
-71 YAGVSWVYYDF
+71 YSGVTWIYYDF
-82 DEMGIPVNQRDRI
+82 AAMGIPENKRDRI
-95 PYSKFINPQNTSEYP
+95 PYSTFANTPAAGYP
-110 TGNKPLPTRKGD
+110 KENQVLPTAKGD

-128 ASRGSKGVF
+128 GRQSGVY

-146 KTKKPTGGMAMPL
+146 KTLRPTGGVSIPL
-159 TFSMYYSE
+159 SYSIYYAESDPKFVKDME
-167 PDPKVYNYE
+167 GGGSRIDMETARREYTGEKYLGYPDP
-176 DLGNHRVSREK
+176 EK
-187 AKDNYTGKVYTGVD
+187 
-201 DPQRLADWNRGDFS
+201 LADWNRGNFS

-221 PTGIVDP
+221 IQQEQKDNN
-228 PQPPSITSNITC
+228 PQPPAATAQTTC

-311 SSHVSSADPPGESNF
+311 SSNVSSADPPGESNF

-365 NGIESSDYGF
+365 NGLETSDYGF

-444 AWYNNYTVWTG
+444 AWYNEYTTWSGRDDAENVHHHSYNSFDSAGDARGGGASWGSQGNSTYEVKVPTG
-455 KSDKSGKPAQN
+455 
-466 ANHYNYGSYES
+466 
-477 ASDAN
+477 
-482 SRNSMWGYQGS
+482 R
-493 EEIAIPIYKK
+493 
-503 GSSYCVSWRPDGGC
+503 SYCVHESERGC
-517 KRYKRDRIL
+517 LRRKK
-526 DHYDYEYKRTYPD
+526 EYIYVTHWKKEYPD

-624 DENYPESKLQEQTVA
+624 DENYPESKLQEQTIA

-660 RINSVGKYTGEFLNT
+660 RINSAGKYTGDFLNT

-711 NTVENNMSGSA
+711 NTVANNMSGSA

-755 NGTIKTS
+755 NGTIKTA

-883 SSNTITSLTSNETS
+883 SSNTITSLTPNETS

-911 DISLSAMNSTANF
+911 DTSLSAMNSTANF

-939 TGQKLMNTLAMFV
+939 TGEKLMNTLAMFV

-1015 HYPNALSCSETLTIT
+1015 HYPNALSCNETLTIT

-1053 GAHPLQTGPTGTYYA
+1053 GTHPLQTGPTGTYYA

>member
-1 MVIGREYNY
+1 MVIGRKCNY

-17 AFFFLFL
+17 SFFFLSL
-24 FSLGFLG
+24 FSFSFLG
-31 HSVFAVDPPVNQNP
+31 YNVFAADPPVVQDP
-45 GGTHDGGSGYPVDGC
+45 GGTHNGGSGYPVDGC
-60 AIDICYTIHQP
+60 TARICYTIHQP
-71 YAGVSWVYYDF
+71 YSGVSWVYYDF

-95 PYSKFINPQNTSEYP
+95 PYSRFINPPNNGKYP
-110 TGNKPLPTRKGD
+110 TDNKQLDTKKGD

-128 ASRGSKGVF
+128 ASRGSKGVY

-146 KTKKPTGGMAMPL
+146 KTKTPTGGMAMPL
-159 TFSMYYSE
+159 SFSRYYSE
-167 PDPKVYNYE
+167 PEPKVYDYITS
-176 DLGNHRVSREK
+176 GHHRVSWEE
-187 AKDNYTGKVYTGVD
+187 AKINYTGKVYNGVD
-201 DPQRLADWNRGDFS
+201 DPQRLAEWDRGDFS
-215 WFCAWP
+215 WFCSWP
-221 PTGIVDP
+221 PTLINDKKDSENP
-228 PQPPSITSNITC
+228 PITAQTTC
-240 SQLSGNF
+240 SQIPGTF

-311 SSHVSSADPPGESNF
+311 SSNVSSADPPGESNF

-365 NGIESSDYGF
+365 NGLETSDYGF

-385 SEYGCQTNYYR
+385 SEYACETNYYR

-444 AWYNNYTVWTG
+444 AWYNEYTTWSGRDGAENVHHHSYNSFDSAGNAGGNGASWGSQGNSTYEVKVPTG
-455 KSDKSGKPAQN
+455 
-466 ANHYNYGSYES
+466 
-477 ASDAN
+477 
-482 SRNSMWGYQGS
+482 R
-493 EEIAIPIYKK
+493 
-503 GSSYCVSWRPDGGC
+503 SYCVHESERGC
-517 KRYKRDRIL
+517 LRRKK
-526 DHYDYEYKRTYPD
+526 EYTYVTHWKKEYPD
-539 SHVGTTTQNLG
+539 SHVDTTTQNLG

-574 SSGGVGFL
+574 SQGGVGFL

-624 DENYPESKLQEQTVA
+624 DENYPESKLQEQTIP

-647 GIERCKLVDTVTG
+647 GIERCELVDTVKGIINAAGKFTG
-660 RINSVGKYTGEFLNT
+660 DFLNT
-675 DTYDRTIPDDLPGG
+675 ENYERTIPDNLPGG

-698 SVIWPAA
+698 SVIWPAS
-705 SHDSDS
+705 SHDSDN
-711 NTVENNMSGSA
+711 NTVANNMSGSA

-737 VTLAKKPNFQ
+737 VTIAKKPNFQ

-755 NGTIKTS
+755 NGTIKTA

-911 DISLSAMNSTANF
+911 DTSLSAMNSTANF

-939 TGQKLMNTLAMFV
+939 TGEKLMNTLAMFV

-1015 HYPNALSCSETLTIT
+1015 HYPNALSCNETLTIT

-1080 RADAYFWAYR
+1080 RADAYLWAYR

>member
-1 MVIGREYNY
+1 MKVKNILGLKSIYQ
-10 KKIFLVL
+10 KILFLVSVI
-17 AFFFLFL
+17 L
-24 FSLGFLG
+24 FSLIFGL
-31 HSVFAVDPPVNQNP
+31 HINQDIFAVDPPKPPQT
-45 GGTHDGGSGYPVDGC
+45 GKHDGGSGHPVEGC
-60 AIDICYTIHQP
+60 SKSICYTVHQN
-71 YAGVSWVYYDF
+71 YSGVTWIYYDF
-82 DEMGIPVNQRDRI
+82 AAMGIPENKRDRI
-95 PYSKFINPQNTSEYP
+95 PYSTFANTPAAGYP
-110 TGNKPLPTRKGD
+110 KENQVLPTAKGD

-128 ASRGSKGVF
+128 GRQSGVF

-146 KTKKPTGGMAMPL
+146 KTLQPTGGVSIPL
-159 TFSMYYSE
+159 SYSVYLAESE
-167 PDPKVYNYE
+167 PKMVNDME
-176 DLGNHRVSREK
+176 GGGSRLDIKNAERE
-187 AKDNYTGKVYTGVD
+187 YTGEKYMGYP
-201 DPQRLADWNRGDFS
+201 DPEKLADWNRGNFS

-221 PTGIVDP
+221 IKQEQKDNN
-228 PQPPSITSNITC
+228 PQPPAATAQTTC

-311 SSHVSSADPPGESNF
+311 SPHVSSADPPGESNF

-365 NGIESSDYGF
+365 NGLETSDYGF

-444 AWYNNYTVWTG
+444 AWYNEYTTWSGRDDAENVHHHSYNSFDSAGDARGGGASWGSQGNSTYEVKVPTG
-455 KSDKSGKPAQN
+455 
-466 ANHYNYGSYES
+466 
-477 ASDAN
+477 
-482 SRNSMWGYQGS
+482 R
-493 EEIAIPIYKK
+493 
-503 GSSYCVSWRPDGGC
+503 SYCVHESERGC
-517 KRYKRDRIL
+517 LRRKK
-526 DHYDYEYKRTYPD
+526 EYIYVTHWKKEYPD

-574 SSGGVGFL
+574 SQGGVGFL

-722 MNGGNNLHHVSAASC
+722 MSGGNNLHHVSAASC

-755 NGTIKTS
+755 NGTIKAA

-767 VGGGLGAYPSAETR
+767 VGGGLGAFPSAETR

-911 DISLSAMNSTANF
+911 DTSLSAMNSSANF

-939 TGQKLMNTLAMFV
+939 TGEKLMNTLAMFV

-990 VTNIDAWLILDEDYG
+990 VTNIDAWLILDEDTG

-1015 HYPNALSCSETLTIT
+1015 HYPNALSCNETLTIT

>member
-1 MVIGREYNY
+1 MGGKIIKAVEFTAVIVGS
-10 KKIFLVL
+10 IFLSL
-17 AFFFLFL
+17 LFI
-24 FSLGFLG
+24 SP
-31 HSVFAVDPPVNQNP
+31 SVYANGGKHEVTHGNEAGALNKCKV
-45 GGTHDGGSGYPVDGC
+45 GGT
-60 AIDICYTIHQP
+60 CYTKRNGQ
-71 YAGVSWVYYDF
+71 YSGLAWFYYDF
-82 DEMGIPVNQRDRI
+82 EANGVSNEARDTFTLRDLVNNRRPGFPVDNSLMPGVNPNTRLSCKNSRGVFVFGYPLYQKTGKGFRSTGGIMFPQKYSELFNSGVYHNGSPINGLVSDSYAQDDFNGTSVNQF
-95 PYSKFINPQNTSEYP
+95 SAEYEAQWQ
-110 TGNKPLPTRKGD
+110 GHD
-122 NAVTGC
+122 
-128 ASRGSKGVF
+128 
-137 IFGYNRYYR
+137 I
-146 KTKKPTGGMAMPL
+146 
-159 TFSMYYSE
+159 
-167 PDPKVYNYE
+167 
-176 DLGNHRVSREK
+176 
-187 AKDNYTGKVYTGVD
+187 
-201 DPQRLADWNRGDFS
+201 S
-215 WFCAWP
+215 WFCSRQ
-221 PTGIVDP
+221 TVDSAP
-228 PQPPSITSNITC
+228 VEEPKNPKNPVTTAQTTC
-240 SQLSGNF
+240 SQIPGTF
-247 GAYYKGNTSADTGVV
+247 GAYHKGNTSADTGVV

-299 CFPIQQVGIQTG
+299 CFPIQQVGIRTG
-311 SSHVSSADPPGESNF
+311 NANVTSADPPTESNF

-333 GSENNQYLFG
+333 GSDNGQYLFG
-343 DSPVHDGNYHTI
+343 DSPLHDGSTHTI
-355 GRGNKRPFSG
+355 GRGEKRPFSG

-396 MYAPKLTVGYQIPGF
+396 MYALKLTVGYQIPGF
-411 IDYQHGCNSADKTGS
+411 TDYQYGCNSADKTGS

-444 AWYNNYTVWTG
+444 AWYNEYTTWSG
-455 KSDKSGKPAQN
+455 KSDKSGRPAQF
-466 ANHYNYGSYES
+466 ANHHVYGSYDR
-477 ASDAN
+477 AGDAN
-482 SRNSMWGYQGS
+482 GRDSTWGHQDS
-493 EEIAIPIYKK
+493 EEIVKEVYKK
-503 GSSYCVSWRPDGGC
+503 KRVCKNDTDRGC
-517 KRYKRDRIL
+517 KRWGWEKEFDHYEYIYKRL
-526 DHYDYEYKRTYPD
+526 YPD
-539 SHVGTTTQNLG
+539 THINTVTQNLG

-574 SSGGVGFL
+574 SQGGVGFL

-722 MNGGNNLHHVSAASC
+722 MSGGNNLHHVSAASC

-755 NGTIKTS
+755 NGTIKAA

-781 SFGSWDEFGVL
+781 SYGSWDEFGVL

-911 DISLSAMNSTANF
+911 DTSLSAMNSTANF

-939 TGQKLMNTLAMFV
+939 TGEKLMNTLAMFV

-977 VLIFAKKINITSN
+977 VLIFAKKINITSS
-990 VTNIDAWLILDEDYG
+990 VTNVDAWLILDEDYG

-1015 HYPNALSCSETLTIT
+1015 HYPNALSCNETLTIT

-1053 GAHPLQTGPTGTYYA
+1053 AAHPLQTGPTGTYYA

>member
-1 MVIGREYNY
+1 MVIGRKCNY

-17 AFFFLFL
+17 SFFFLSL
-24 FSLGFLG
+24 FSFSFLG
-31 HSVFAVDPPVNQNP
+31 YNVFAADPPVVQDP
-45 GGTHDGGSGYPVDGC
+45 GGTHNGGSGYPVDGC
-60 AIDICYTIHQP
+60 TARICYTIHQP
-71 YAGVSWVYYDF
+71 YSGVSWVYYDF

-95 PYSKFINPQNTSEYP
+95 PYSRFINPPNNGKYP
-110 TGNKPLPTRKGD
+110 TDNKQLDTKKGD

-128 ASRGSKGVF
+128 ASRGSKGVY

-146 KTKKPTGGMAMPL
+146 KTKTPTGGMAMPL
-159 TFSMYYSE
+159 SFSRYYSE
-167 PDPKVYNYE
+167 PEPKVYDYITS
-176 DLGNHRVSREK
+176 GHHRVSWEE
-187 AKDNYTGKVYTGVD
+187 AKINYTGKVYNGVD
-201 DPQRLADWNRGDFS
+201 DPQRLAEWDRGDFS
-215 WFCAWP
+215 WFCSWP
-221 PTGIVDP
+221 PTLINDKKDSENP
-228 PQPPSITSNITC
+228 PITAQTTC
-240 SQLSGNF
+240 SQIPGTF

-311 SSHVSSADPPGESNF
+311 SSNVSSADPPGESNF

-365 NGIESSDYGF
+365 NGLETSDYGF

-444 AWYNNYTVWTG
+444 AWYNEYTTWSGRDGAENVHHHSYNSFDSAGDARGGGASWGSQGNSTYEVKVPTG
-455 KSDKSGKPAQN
+455 
-466 ANHYNYGSYES
+466 
-477 ASDAN
+477 
-482 SRNSMWGYQGS
+482 R
-493 EEIAIPIYKK
+493 
-503 GSSYCVSWRPDGGC
+503 SYCVHESERGC
-517 KRYKRDRIL
+517 LRRKK
-526 DHYDYEYKRTYPD
+526 EYIYVTHWKKEYPD

-574 SSGGVGFL
+574 SQGGVGFL

-711 NTVENNMSGSA
+711 NTVANNMSGSA

-755 NGTIKTS
+755 NGTIKTA

-842 NISHMTIAN
+842 NINHMTIAN

-911 DISLSAMNSTANF
+911 DTSLSAMNSTANF

-934 ARSNT
+934 ARSNN
-939 TGQKLMNTLAMFV
+939 TGEKLMNTLAMYV

-1015 HYPNALSCSETLTIT
+1015 HYPNALSCNETLTIT
-1030 GPVFARKLILNRT
+1030 GPVFARKLVLNRT

-1053 GAHPLQTGPTGTYYA
+1053 GTHPLQTGPTGTYYA

>member
-1 MVIGREYNY
+1 MIKYVKTTIVVIVIFFISFLIINHNAYSNTKHDVTHGNDAGDL
-10 KKIFLVL
+10 KKCKV
-17 AFFFLFL
+17 
-24 FSLGFLG
+24 
-31 HSVFAVDPPVNQNP
+31 
-45 GGTHDGGSGYPVDGC
+45 GGT
-60 AIDICYTIHQP
+60 CYTKRNGE
-71 YAGVSWVYYDF
+71 YSGLAWFYYDF
-82 DEMGIPVNQRDRI
+82 EANGVSDEKRDTFTFRDLLNNRRPGFPVDNSLM
-95 PYSKFINPQNTSEYP
+95 PGVNPNTRMSCK
-110 TGNKPLPTRKGD
+110 N
-122 NAVTGC
+122 
-128 ASRGSKGVF
+128 SRGVYV
-137 IFGYNRYYR
+137 FGYPLYQ
-146 KTKKPTGGMAMPL
+146 KTANGFRSTGGIMFPQK
-159 TFSMYYSE
+159 YSE
-167 PDPKVYNYE
+167 RFKGGVYHSGTRIDGLKGEAETQNDYNGSAYNQFSAEYE
-176 DLGNHRVSREK
+176 AQWQTHDV
-187 AKDNYTGKVYTGVD
+187 
-201 DPQRLADWNRGDFS
+201 S
-215 WFCAWP
+215 WFCSRQTIDPIKKEDESDKTKP
-221 PTGIVDP
+221 P
-228 PQPPSITSNITC
+228 ITAQTTC
-240 SQLSGNF
+240 SQIPGTF
-247 GAYYKGNTSADTGVV
+247 GAYHKGNTSADTGVV

-311 SSHVSSADPPGESNF
+311 SSNVSSADPPGESNF

-365 NGIESSDYGF
+365 NGLETSDYGF

-444 AWYNNYTVWTG
+444 AWYNEYTTWSGRDGAENVHHHSYNSFDSAGNAGGNGASWGSQGNSTYEVKVPTG
-455 KSDKSGKPAQN
+455 
-466 ANHYNYGSYES
+466 
-477 ASDAN
+477 
-482 SRNSMWGYQGS
+482 R
-493 EEIAIPIYKK
+493 
-503 GSSYCVSWRPDGGC
+503 SYCVHESERGC
-517 KRYKRDRIL
+517 LRRKK
-526 DHYDYEYKRTYPD
+526 EYTYVTHWKKEYPD
-539 SHVGTTTQNLG
+539 SHVDTTTQNLG

-574 SSGGVGFL
+574 SQGGVGFL

-624 DENYPESKLQEQTVA
+624 DENYPESKLQEQTIP

-647 GIERCKLVDTVTG
+647 GIERCELVDTVKGIINAAGKFTG
-660 RINSVGKYTGEFLNT
+660 DFLNT
-675 DTYDRTIPDDLPGG
+675 ENYERTIPDNLPGG

-698 SVIWPAA
+698 SVIWPAS
-705 SHDSDS
+705 SHDSDN
-711 NTVENNMSGSA
+711 NTVANNMSGSA

-737 VTLAKKPNFQ
+737 VTIAKKPNFQ

-755 NGTIKTS
+755 NGTIKTA

-781 SFGSWDEFGVL
+781 SYGSWAEFGVL

-911 DISLSAMNSTANF
+911 DTSLSAMNSTANF

-939 TGQKLMNTLAMFV
+939 TGEKLMNTLAMYV

-958 DRNINIAHETYNA
+958 DRNINIAHEIYNA

-1015 HYPNALSCSETLTIT
+1015 HYPNALSCNETLTIT
-1030 GPVFARKLILNRT
+1030 GLVFARKLILNRT

>member
-1 MVIGREYNY
+1 MPGVNPNTRMSCKNSRGVYVFGYPLYQKTGNGYRSTGGIMFPQKYSELFNGGVYHSGRIPIDGLVSDDTAHMDYNGTSVGMPSAEYE
-10 KKIFLVL
+10 
-17 AFFFLFL
+17 A
-24 FSLGFLG
+24 
-31 HSVFAVDPPVNQNP
+31 QWQ
-45 GGTHDGGSGYPVDGC
+45 THDV
-60 AIDICYTIHQP
+60 
-71 YAGVSWVYYDF
+71 
-82 DEMGIPVNQRDRI
+82 
-95 PYSKFINPQNTSEYP
+95 
-110 TGNKPLPTRKGD
+110 
-122 NAVTGC
+122 
-128 ASRGSKGVF
+128 
-137 IFGYNRYYR
+137 
-146 KTKKPTGGMAMPL
+146 
-159 TFSMYYSE
+159 
-167 PDPKVYNYE
+167 
-176 DLGNHRVSREK
+176 
-187 AKDNYTGKVYTGVD
+187 
-201 DPQRLADWNRGDFS
+201 S
-215 WFCAWP
+215 WFCSRQTTP
-221 PTGIVDP
+221 PP
-228 PQPPSITSNITC
+228 PPPSITSPPANMTC
-240 SQLSGNF
+240 SQIPGTF

-343 DSPVHDGNYHTI
+343 DSPVHDGNYHSI

-365 NGIESSDYGF
+365 NGLETSDYGF
-375 TAYSPTQNAS
+375 TAYSPTQNTS

-444 AWYNNYTVWTG
+444 AWYNEYTTW
-455 KSDKSGKPAQN
+455 SGRDGAEN
-466 ANHYNYGSYES
+466 VHHHSYNSFDSAGDARGSGASWGSQGNSSYTQRIKVGSYC
-477 ASDAN
+477 N
-482 SRNSMWGYQGS
+482 SRLPNGHCEDW
-493 EEIAIPIYKK
+493 EH
-503 GSSYCVSWRPDGGC
+503 
-517 KRYKRDRIL
+517 RYKYVT
-526 DHYDYEYKRTYPD
+526 HWKKEYPD

-574 SSGGVGFL
+574 SEGGVGFL

-612 EDQTVKVYEMIV
+612 DDQTVKVYEMIV
-624 DENYPESKLQEQTVA
+624 DENYPESKLQEQTIA

-711 NTVENNMSGSA
+711 NTVANNMSGSA

-737 VTLAKKPNFQ
+737 VTIAKKPNFQ

-755 NGTIKTS
+755 NGTIKTA

-833 PNSVVSGIS
+833 PNSVVSGIN
-842 NISHMTIAN
+842 NISPLTIAN
-851 DKNGPGNSGISR
+851 SKNTPGESGISR

-911 DISLSAMNSTANF
+911 DTSLSAMNSTANF

-939 TGQKLMNTLAMFV
+939 TGEKLMNTFAMFV

-990 VTNIDAWLILDEDYG
+990 VTNVDAWLILDEDYG

-1015 HYPNALSCSETLTIT
+1015 HYPNALSCNETLTIT

-1053 GAHPLQTGPTGTYYA
+1053 GTHPLQTGPTGTYYA
-1068 EGSIHPAEVFTL
+1068 EGSIHPAEIFTL

>member
-1 MVIGREYNY
+1 MGGKIIKHTKLLIVLFGVILSSYFISQKNAYSHDVTHGNDAGALG
-10 KKIFLVL
+10 KCKI
-17 AFFFLFL
+17 
-24 FSLGFLG
+24 
-31 HSVFAVDPPVNQNP
+31 
-45 GGTHDGGSGYPVDGC
+45 GGT
-60 AIDICYTIHQP
+60 CYTKRNAQ
-71 YAGVSWVYYDF
+71 YSGLAWFYYDF
-82 DEMGIPVNQRDRI
+82 EANDVSNEKRDTFTFRDLLNNRKPGFPV
-95 PYSKFINPQNTSEYP
+95 
-110 TGNKPLPTRKGD
+110 D
-122 NAVTGC
+122 NALMPGVNPNTRMSC
-128 ASRGSKGVF
+128 KNSRGVF
-137 IFGYNRYYR
+137 VFGYVLYQKTGKGYR
-146 KTKKPTGGMAMPL
+146 STGGIMFPQK
-159 TFSMYYSE
+159 FSELFNGGYEHQGTPIDGIVDSVRAQS
-167 PDPKVYNYE
+167 DYNGSAYNQFSAEYE
-176 DLGNHRVSREK
+176 AQWQTHDI
-187 AKDNYTGKVYTGVD
+187 
-201 DPQRLADWNRGDFS
+201 S
-215 WFCAWP
+215 WFCSRQTTP
-221 PTGIVDP
+221 PP
-228 PQPPSITSNITC
+228 PPPSITSPPANMTC
-240 SQLSGNF
+240 SQIPGTF

-365 NGIESSDYGF
+365 NGLETSDYGF

-385 SEYGCQTNYYR
+385 SQYACETNYYR
-396 MYAPKLTVGYQIPGF
+396 IYAPKLTVGYQIPGF
-411 IDYQHGCNSADKTGS
+411 TDYQYGCNSADKTGS

-444 AWYNNYTVWTG
+444 AWYNEYTTW
-455 KSDKSGKPAQN
+455 SGKDGAENVHHHSYNSFDSAGDARSNGASWGSQGN
-466 ANHYNYGSYES
+466 STYQVRVKVGRYCASSSSNGHCSDWESIYNYVTH
-477 ASDAN
+477 
-482 SRNSMWGYQGS
+482 W
-493 EEIAIPIYKK
+493 KK
-503 GSSYCVSWRPDGGC
+503 
-517 KRYKRDRIL
+517 
-526 DHYDYEYKRTYPD
+526 EYPD

-574 SSGGVGFL
+574 SEGGVGFL
-582 GARISIGANYGVA
+582 GAKINIGANYGA
-595 PRANELVS
+595 TPRANELIS

-624 DENYPESKLQEQTVA
+624 DENYPESKLQEQIIN
-639 NGNICRGS
+639 NGNICHGS
-647 GIERCKLVDTVTG
+647 GIDRCKLVDTVTG
-660 RINSVGKYTGEFLNT
+660 RINSAGKYTGEFLNT
-675 DTYDRTIPDDLPGG
+675 DTYERTIPDDLPGG

-698 SVIWPAA
+698 SVIWPAS

-737 VTLAKKPNFQ
+737 VTIAKKPNFQ
-747 VLGGGFYT
+747 ILGGGIYT
-755 NGTIKTS
+755 NGSIITS
-762 LSEKA
+762 VSNKA
-767 VGGGLGAYPSAETR
+767 VGGGLGAYPSAATKL
-781 SFGSWDEFGVL
+781 FGSWTEFSAL
-792 AAGKVLGFGS
+792 AAGRINGFGT
-802 GAAMGYEE
+802 GAIQGYEE
-810 GYNFNLPRGG
+810 NYNFNLPNGG
-820 IMNAYYTF
+820 ADSASNQVALSPLT
-828 IGPTG
+828 
-833 PNSVVSGIS
+833 IS
-842 NISHMTIAN
+842 NDN
-851 DKNGPGNSGISR
+851 KSGESNITR

-868 LARLKARFRDTIIRN
+868 LARLKARFRDTIARN
-883 SSNTITSLTSNETS
+883 SSNTIYSLTPDKTS

-906 LYHQG
+906 LYYQG
-911 DISLSAMNSTANF
+911 DTSLSAMNSTANF
-924 YQFDRGGNLI
+924 YQFDHGGNLV

-939 TGQKLMNTLAMFV
+939 TGEKLMNTLAMFV

-958 DRNINIAHETYNA
+958 DRNINIAQETYNA

-1015 HYPNALSCSETLTIT
+1015 HYPNALSCNETLTIT
-1030 GPVFARKLILNRT
+1030 GPVFARKLVLNRT

-1053 GAHPLQTGPTGTYYA
+1053 GTHPLQTGPTGTYYA

>member
-1 MVIGREYNY
+1 MGGKIIKTVRFTTVIIGF
-10 KKIFLVL
+10 IFLSLLSIDSSVYGNGGKHEVTHGNDAGVL
-17 AFFFLFL
+17 KKCK
-24 FSLGFLG
+24 
-31 HSVFAVDPPVNQNP
+31 V
-45 GGTHDGGSGYPVDGC
+45 GGT
-60 AIDICYTIHQP
+60 CYTKRNGE
-71 YAGVSWVYYDF
+71 YSGLAWFYYDF
-82 DEMGIPVNQRDRI
+82 EANDVSNEKRDTFTFRDLLNNRKPGFPVDNALM
-95 PYSKFINPQNTSEYP
+95 PGVNPNTRMSCKNSRGVFVFGYP
-110 TGNKPLPTRKGD
+110 LYQKTGN
-122 NAVTGC
+122 
-128 ASRGSKGVF
+128 
-137 IFGYNRYYR
+137 GYRS
-146 KTKKPTGGMAMPL
+146 TGGIMFPQK
-159 TFSMYYSE
+159 YSE
-167 PDPKVYNYE
+167 LFSGGVSHNGTPINGLKSDETAHLDYNGTSAGLPSAEYE
-176 DLGNHRVSREK
+176 AQWQTHDV
-187 AKDNYTGKVYTGVD
+187 
-201 DPQRLADWNRGDFS
+201 S
-215 WFCAWP
+215 WFCSRQTTP
-221 PTGIVDP
+221 PP
-228 PQPPSITSNITC
+228 PPPSITSPPANMTC
-240 SQLSGNF
+240 SQIPGTF

-365 NGIESSDYGF
+365 NGLETSDYGF

-385 SEYGCQTNYYR
+385 SQYACETNYYR
-396 MYAPKLTVGYQIPGF
+396 IYAPKLTVGYQIPGF
-411 IDYQHGCNSADKTGS
+411 TDYQYGCNSADKTGS

-444 AWYNNYTVWTG
+444 AWYNDYTIWTG

-466 ANHYNYGSYES
+466 ANHYNYSSYES

-493 EEIAIPIYKK
+493 EEIAIPIYVR
-503 GSSYCVSWRPDGGC
+503 GQSYCTSWRPDGSC
-517 KRYKRDRIL
+517 RRSKSEKIL

-574 SSGGVGFL
+574 SEGGVGFL
-582 GARISIGANYGVA
+582 GARVNIGANYGA
-595 PRANELVS
+595 TPRANELIS

-624 DENYPESKLQEQTVA
+624 DENYPESKLQEQTIA
-639 NGNICRGS
+639 NGNICHGS
-647 GIERCKLVDTVTG
+647 GIDRCKLVDTVTG
-660 RINSVGKYTGEFLNT
+660 RINSAGKYTGEFLNT
-675 DTYDRTIPDDLPGG
+675 ETYERTIPDDLPGG

-698 SVIWPAA
+698 SVIWPAS

-737 VTLAKKPNFQ
+737 VTIAKKPNFQ
-747 VLGGGFYT
+747 ILGGSIYT
-755 NGTIKTS
+755 NGSIITS
-762 LSEKA
+762 VSNKA
-767 VGGGLGAYPSAETR
+767 VGGGLGAYPSAATR
-781 SFGSWDEFGVL
+781 LFGSWTEFSAL
-792 AAGKVLGFGS
+792 AAGKVNGFGT
-802 GAAMGYEE
+802 GAIQGYEE
-810 GYNFNLPRGG
+810 NYNFNLPNGG
-820 IMNAYYTF
+820 ADSASDQIALSPLT
-828 IGPTG
+828 
-833 PNSVVSGIS
+833 IS
-842 NISHMTIAN
+842 NDN
-851 DKNGPGNSGISR
+851 KSGESNITR

-868 LARLKARFRDTIIRN
+868 LARLKARFRDTIARN
-883 SSNTITSLTSNETS
+883 SSNTIYSLTPDKTS

-911 DISLSAMNSTANF
+911 DTSISAMNSTANF
-924 YQFDRGGNLI
+924 YQFDRSGNLI

-939 TGQKLMNTLAMFV
+939 TGEKLMNTLAMFV

-958 DRNINIAHETYNA
+958 DRNITIAQETYNA

-1015 HYPNALSCSETLTIT
+1015 HYPNALSCNETLTIT
-1030 GPVFARKLILNRT
+1030 GPVFARKLVLNRT

>member
-1 MVIGREYNY
+1 MKSFLGFKSIYQ
-10 KKIFLVL
+10 KILFLAITV
-17 AFFFLFL
+17 L
-24 FSLGFLG
+24 FSLIFGL
-31 HSVFAVDPPVNQNP
+31 HINQDIFAVDPPKPPQT
-45 GGTHDGGSGYPVDGC
+45 GKHDGGSGHPVEGC
-60 AIDICYTIHQP
+60 SKSICYTIHQD
-71 YAGVSWVYYDF
+71 YSGVTWIYYDF
-82 DEMGIPVNQRDRI
+82 AAMGIPENKRDRI
-95 PYSKFINPQNTSEYP
+95 PYSTFANTPAAGYP
-110 TGNKPLPTRKGD
+110 KENQVLPTAKGD

-128 ASRGSKGVF
+128 GRQSGVY

-146 KTKKPTGGMAMPL
+146 KTLRPTGGVSIPL
-159 TFSMYYSE
+159 SYSIYYAESDPKFVKDME
-167 PDPKVYNYE
+167 GGGSRIDMETARREYTGEKYLGYPDP
-176 DLGNHRVSREK
+176 EK
-187 AKDNYTGKVYTGVD
+187 
-201 DPQRLADWNRGDFS
+201 LADWNRGNFS

-221 PTGIVDP
+221 IQQEQKDNN
-228 PQPPSITSNITC
+228 PQPPAATAQTTC

-311 SSHVSSADPPGESNF
+311 SSNVSSADPPGESNF

-365 NGIESSDYGF
+365 NGLETSDYGF

-444 AWYNNYTVWTG
+444 AWYNEYTTW
-455 KSDKSGKPAQN
+455 SGRDGAEN
-466 ANHYNYGSYES
+466 VHHHSYNSFDSAGDARSNGASWGSQGNSTYQVMVKTGSYC
-477 ASDAN
+477 ASRLPNGHCDD
-482 SRNSMWGYQGS
+482 W
-493 EEIAIPIYKK
+493 EPK
-503 GSSYCVSWRPDGGC
+503 
-517 KRYKRDRIL
+517 
-526 DHYDYEYKRTYPD
+526 YDYVTHWKKEYPD

-574 SSGGVGFL
+574 SQGGVGFL

-612 EDQTVKVYEMIV
+612 DDQTVKVYEMIV
-624 DENYPESKLQEQTVA
+624 DENYPESKLQEQTIA

-660 RINSVGKYTGEFLNT
+660 RINSAGKYTGDFLNT

-698 SVIWPAA
+698 SVIWPAS

-711 NTVENNMSGSA
+711 NTVANNMSGSA

-755 NGTIKTS
+755 NGTIKTA

-781 SFGSWDEFGVL
+781 SYGSWDEFGVL

-820 IMNAYYTF
+820 IRNAYYTF

-911 DISLSAMNSTANF
+911 DTSLSAMNSTANF

-939 TGQKLMNTLAMFV
+939 TGEKLMNTLAMYV

-1015 HYPNALSCSETLTIT
+1015 HYPNTLSCNETLTIT

>member
-1 MVIGREYNY
+1 MKVHMVIGRECNY

-31 HSVFAVDPPVNQNP
+31 HSVFAVDPPVNQDP
-45 GGTHDGGSGYPVDGC
+45 GGTHNGGSGEPVDGC
-60 AIDICYTIHQP
+60 SSIICYTIHQS
-71 YAGVSWVYYDF
+71 YSGVTWVYYDF

-110 TGNKPLPTRKGD
+110 TDNKLLPTKKGD

-128 ASRGSKGVF
+128 GSRGSKGVF

-159 TFSMYYSE
+159 TFSKYYSE
-167 PDPKVYNYE
+167 PDPVVYNYE
-176 DLGNHRVSREK
+176 DLGHHRVSREK

-215 WFCAWP
+215 WFCSWP
-221 PTGIVDP
+221 PTTIDP
-228 PQPPSITSNITC
+228 EKQPIPSNTTC
-240 SQLSGNF
+240 SQLPGNF
-247 GAYYKGNTSADTGVV
+247 GAYYKGSSAGDSGVV

-269 LGHNSWQKNFQGK
+269 LSHNSWQKNYEGK

-299 CFPIQQVGIQTG
+299 CFPVQQVGIQTG
-311 SSHVSSADPPGESNF
+311 SSRTRGQAPAASKF
-326 QIFAQKN
+326 QIFAEKN
-333 GSENNQYLFG
+333 GNQNNKYNFG
-343 DSPVHDGNYHTI
+343 DSKLHDGQYHTI
-355 GRGNKRPFSG
+355 GNGNPTPFAGSG
-365 NGIESSDYGF
+365 ITNEEYGF

-385 SEYGCQTNYYR
+385 SQYACETNYYR
-396 MYAPKLTVGYQIPGF
+396 IYAPKLTVGYQIPGF
-411 IDYQHGCNSADKTGS
+411 TDYQYGCNSADKTGS

-435 QGIRYDNLR
+435 QGIRYNDLR
-444 AWYNNYTVWTG
+444 AWYNEYTNWTG
-455 KSDKSGKPAQN
+455 ETDSAGRPAEN
-466 ANHYNYGSYES
+466 ADRYKF
-477 ASDAN
+477 N
-482 SRNSMWGYQGS
+482 SFDEAYDINGEDTMWGSQSRKKTAHRVQVDTKETGGHCDS
-493 EEIAIPIYKK
+493 NGHCTGVRIIPIYEIKYTY
-503 GSSYCVSWRPDGGC
+503 SR
-517 KRYKRDRIL
+517 L
-526 DHYDYEYKRTYPD
+526 YPD
-539 SHVGTTTQNLG
+539 NVVNTTSQGENNII
-550 QTEKKSSVYTP
+550 EKKSSVYTP

-574 SSGGVGFL
+574 SEGGVGFL
-582 GARISIGANYGVA
+582 GAKINIGANYGA
-595 PRANELVS
+595 TPRANELIS

-624 DENYPESKLQEQTVA
+624 DENYPESKLQEQIIN
-639 NGNICRGS
+639 NGNICHGS
-647 GIERCKLVDTVTG
+647 GINRCKLVDTVTG
-660 RINSVGKYTGEFLNT
+660 RINSAGKYTGEFLNT
-675 DTYDRTIPDDLPGG
+675 ETYERTIPDDLPGG

-698 SVIWPAA
+698 SVIWPAS

-737 VTLAKKPNFQ
+737 VTIAKKPNFQ
-747 VLGGGFYT
+747 ILGGGIYT
-755 NGTIKTS
+755 NGSIITS
-762 LSEKA
+762 VSNKA
-767 VGGGLGAYPSAETR
+767 VGGGLGAYPSAATKL
-781 SFGSWDEFGVL
+781 FGSWTEFSAL
-792 AAGKVLGFGS
+792 AAGRINGFGT
-802 GAAMGYEE
+802 GAIQGYEE
-810 GYNFNLPRGG
+810 NYNFNLPNGG
-820 IMNAYYTF
+820 ADSASDQIALSPLT
-828 IGPTG
+828 
-833 PNSVVSGIS
+833 IS
-842 NISHMTIAN
+842 NDN
-851 DKNGPGNSGISR
+851 KSGESNITR

-868 LARLKARFRDTIIRN
+868 LARLKARFRDTIARN
-883 SSNTITSLTSNETS
+883 SSNTIYSLTPDKTS

-911 DISLSAMNSTANF
+911 DTSLSAMNSTANF
-924 YQFDRGGNLI
+924 YQFDRSGNLI

-958 DRNINIAHETYNA
+958 DRNITIAQETYNA

-1015 HYPNALSCSETLTIT
+1015 HYPNALSCNETLTIT

>member
-1 MVIGREYNY
+1 MGGKIIKTVRFTTVIIGF
-10 KKIFLVL
+10 IFLSL
-17 AFFFLFL
+17 LFIN
-24 FSLGFLG
+24 S
-31 HSVFAVDPPVNQNP
+31 SVYGNGGKHEVTHGNDAGDLKKCKV
-45 GGTHDGGSGYPVDGC
+45 GGT
-60 AIDICYTIHQP
+60 CYTKRNGE
-71 YAGVSWVYYDF
+71 YSGLAWFYYDF
-82 DEMGIPVNQRDRI
+82 EANGIPNEKRDTFTFRDILNNRKPGFPVDNSLMPGVN
-95 PYSKFINPQNTSEYP
+95 PNTRMSCK
-110 TGNKPLPTRKGD
+110 N
-122 NAVTGC
+122 
-128 ASRGSKGVF
+128 SRGVY
-137 IFGYNRYYR
+137 IFGYPLYQKTGNGYR
-146 KTKKPTGGMAMPL
+146 STGGIMFPQK
-159 TFSMYYSE
+159 YSE
-167 PDPKVYNYE
+167 LFNGGVYHRGTSIDGFVNDDAAHMDYNGTSVGIPSAEYE
-176 DLGNHRVSREK
+176 AQWQTHDV
-187 AKDNYTGKVYTGVD
+187 
-201 DPQRLADWNRGDFS
+201 S
-215 WFCAWP
+215 WFCSRQTIDPNPIEQKDESDKTKP
-221 PTGIVDP
+221 P
-228 PQPPSITSNITC
+228 ITAQTTC
-240 SQLSGNF
+240 SQLSGTF

-365 NGIESSDYGF
+365 NGLETSDYGF

-624 DENYPESKLQEQTVA
+624 DENYPESKLQEQTIA

-711 NTVENNMSGSA
+711 NTVANNMSGSA
-722 MNGGNNLHHVSAASC
+722 MSGGNNLHHVSAASC

-755 NGTIKTS
+755 NGTIKAA

-911 DISLSAMNSTANF
+911 DTSLSAMNSTANF

-939 TGQKLMNTLAMFV
+939 TGEKLMNTLAMYV

-990 VTNIDAWLILDEDYG
+990 VTNIDAWIILDEDYG

-1015 HYPNALSCSETLTIT
+1015 HYPNALSCNETLTIT

-1043 AGSHTGGGRA
+1043 AGSHTGGGRT

>member
-1 MVIGREYNY
+1 MKSFLGFKSIYQ
-10 KKIFLVL
+10 KILFLAITV
-17 AFFFLFL
+17 L
-24 FSLGFLG
+24 FSLIFGL
-31 HSVFAVDPPVNQNP
+31 HINQDIFAVDPPKPPQT
-45 GGTHDGGSGYPVDGC
+45 GKHDGGSGHPVEGC
-60 AIDICYTIHQP
+60 SKSICYTIHQD
-71 YAGVSWVYYDF
+71 YSGVTWIYYDF
-82 DEMGIPVNQRDRI
+82 AAMGIPENKRDRI
-95 PYSKFINPQNTSEYP
+95 PYSTFANTPAAGYP
-110 TGNKPLPTRKGD
+110 KENQVLPTAKGD

-128 ASRGSKGVF
+128 GRQSGVY

-146 KTKKPTGGMAMPL
+146 KTLRPTGGVSIPL
-159 TFSMYYSE
+159 SYSIYYAESDPKFVKDME
-167 PDPKVYNYE
+167 GGGSRIDMETARREYTGEKYLGYPDP
-176 DLGNHRVSREK
+176 EK
-187 AKDNYTGKVYTGVD
+187 
-201 DPQRLADWNRGDFS
+201 LADWNRGNFS

-221 PTGIVDP
+221 IQQEQKDNN
-228 PQPPSITSNITC
+228 PQPPAATAQTTC

-311 SSHVSSADPPGESNF
+311 SSNVSSADPPGESNF

-365 NGIESSDYGF
+365 NGLETSDYGF

-444 AWYNNYTVWTG
+444 AWYNEYTTWSGRDGAENVHQHSYNSFDSAGDARGGGASWGSQGNSTYEVKVPTG
-455 KSDKSGKPAQN
+455 
-466 ANHYNYGSYES
+466 
-477 ASDAN
+477 
-482 SRNSMWGYQGS
+482 R
-493 EEIAIPIYKK
+493 
-503 GSSYCVSWRPDGGC
+503 SYCVHESERGC
-517 KRYKRDRIL
+517 LRRKK
-526 DHYDYEYKRTYPD
+526 EYTYVTHWKKEYPD

-574 SSGGVGFL
+574 SQGGVGFL

-624 DENYPESKLQEQTVA
+624 DENYPESKLQEQTIP

-711 NTVENNMSGSA
+711 NTVANNMSGSA
-722 MNGGNNLHHVSAASC
+722 MSGGNNLHHVSAASC

-755 NGTIKTS
+755 NGTIKAA

-911 DISLSAMNSTANF
+911 DTSLSAMNSTANF

-939 TGQKLMNTLAMFV
+939 TGEKLMNTLAMFV

-958 DRNINIAHETYNA
+958 DCNINIAHETYNA

-1015 HYPNALSCSETLTIT
+1015 HYPNALSCNETLTIT

>member
-1 MVIGREYNY
+1 MVIGYKHNY
-10 KKIFLVL
+10 KKLFLIL
-17 AFFFLFL
+17 AFFFLSL
-24 FSLGFLG
+24 LSLGFLG
-31 HSVFAVDPPVNQNP
+31 NSVFAVDPPVNQNP
-45 GGTHDGGSGYPVDGC
+45 GGTHDGGSGYPIDGC

-82 DEMGIPVNQRDRI
+82 DKMGIPANQRDRI

-159 TFSMYYSE
+159 TFSLYYSE

-176 DLGNHRVSREK
+176 GLDHHRVSREE
-187 AKDNYTGKVYTGVD
+187 AEANYTGKVYNGYD

-221 PTGIVDP
+221 PTPVNDEK
-228 PQPPSITSNITC
+228 QPTPANMTC

-311 SSHVSSADPPGESNF
+311 STHVSSADPPGESNF

-333 GSENNQYLFG
+333 GSDNNQYLFG
-343 DSPVHDGNYHTI
+343 DSPVHDGNYHSI

-365 NGIESSDYGF
+365 NGLEASDYGF
-375 TAYSPTQNAS
+375 TAYSPTQSAS

-466 ANHYNYGSYES
+466 ANHYNYGSYEN

-624 DENYPESKLQEQTVA
+624 DENYPESKLQEQTIP

-705 SHDSDS
+705 SHDSDN
-711 NTVENNMSGSA
+711 NTVANNMSGSA

-755 NGTIKTS
+755 NGTIKAA

-911 DISLSAMNSTANF
+911 DTSLSAMNSTANF

-939 TGQKLMNTLAMFV
+939 TGEKLMNTLAMYV

-990 VTNIDAWLILDEDYG
+990 VTNVDAWLILDEDYG

-1015 HYPNALSCSETLTIT
+1015 HYPNALSCNETLTIT
-1030 GPVFARKLILNRT
+1030 GPVFARKLVLNRT

-1053 GAHPLQTGPTGTYYA
+1053 GAHPLQTGPTDTYYA

>member
-1 MVIGREYNY
+1 MGGKIIKHTKLLIVLFGVILSSYFISQKNTYSHDVTYGNDAGALG
-10 KKIFLVL
+10 KCKI
-17 AFFFLFL
+17 
-24 FSLGFLG
+24 
-31 HSVFAVDPPVNQNP
+31 
-45 GGTHDGGSGYPVDGC
+45 GGT
-60 AIDICYTIHQP
+60 CYTQRNAQ
-71 YAGVSWVYYDF
+71 YSGLAWFYYDF
-82 DEMGIPVNQRDRI
+82 EANDVSNEKRDTFTFRDLLNNRKPGFPVDNALMPGVNPNTRMSCKNSRGVFVFGYVLYQKTGKGYRSTGGIMFPQKFSELFNGGYEHQGTPIDGIVDSVRAQRD
-95 PYSKFINPQNTSEYP
+95 YNGSAYNQFSAEYEAQWQ
-110 TGNKPLPTRKGD
+110 THD
-122 NAVTGC
+122 V
-128 ASRGSKGVF
+128 
-137 IFGYNRYYR
+137 
-146 KTKKPTGGMAMPL
+146 
-159 TFSMYYSE
+159 
-167 PDPKVYNYE
+167 
-176 DLGNHRVSREK
+176 
-187 AKDNYTGKVYTGVD
+187 
-201 DPQRLADWNRGDFS
+201 S
-215 WFCAWP
+215 WFCSRQTTP
-221 PTGIVDP
+221 PP
-228 PQPPSITSNITC
+228 PPPSITSPPANMTC
-240 SQLSGNF
+240 SQIPGTF

-288 PGDRVQFYETF
+288 PGDHVQFYETF

-333 GSENNQYLFG
+333 GSDNNQYLFG

-365 NGIESSDYGF
+365 SGLESSDYGF

-385 SEYGCQTNYYR
+385 PQYACETNYYR
-396 MYAPKLTVGYQIPGF
+396 IYAPKLTVGYQIPGF
-411 IDYQHGCNSADKTGS
+411 TDYQYGCNSADKTGS

-444 AWYNNYTVWTG
+444 AWYNNYTIWTG
-455 KSDKSGKPAQN
+455 KSDKSGRPAQF
-466 ANHYNYGSYES
+466 ANHYSYGSYDH

-482 SRNSMWGYQGS
+482 GRNSTWGHQDS
-493 EEIAIPIYKK
+493 EEIVKEVYKRRRECTHYDERGCRGWGWEKIFDHYEYIYK
-503 GSSYCVSWRPDGGC
+503 R
-517 KRYKRDRIL
+517 L
-526 DHYDYEYKRTYPD
+526 YPD
-539 SHVGTTTQNLG
+539 THINTVTQNLG

-574 SSGGVGFL
+574 SEGGVGFL
-582 GARISIGANYGVA
+582 GARINIGANYGA
-595 PRANELVS
+595 TPRANELIS

-624 DENYPESKLQEQTVA
+624 DENYPESKLQEQTIA
-639 NGNICRGS
+639 NGNICHGS
-647 GIERCKLVDTVTG
+647 GIDRCKLVDTVTG
-660 RINSVGKYTGEFLNT
+660 RINSAGKYTGEFLNT
-675 DTYDRTIPDDLPGG
+675 DTYERTIPDDLPGG

-698 SVIWPAA
+698 SVIWPAS

-737 VTLAKKPNFQ
+737 VTIAKKPNFQ
-747 VLGGGFYT
+747 ILGGGIYT
-755 NGTIKTS
+755 NGSIITS
-762 LSEKA
+762 VSDKA
-767 VGGGLGAYPSAETR
+767 VGGGLGAYPSAATKL
-781 SFGSWDEFGVL
+781 FGSWTEYSAL
-792 AAGKVLGFGS
+792 AAGKVNGFGT
-802 GAAMGYEE
+802 GAIQGYEE
-810 GYNFNLPRGG
+810 NYNFNLPNGG
-820 IMNAYYTF
+820 ADSASNQVALSPLT
-828 IGPTG
+828 
-833 PNSVVSGIS
+833 IS
-842 NISHMTIAN
+842 NDN
-851 DKNGPGNSGISR
+851 KSGESNITR

-868 LARLKARFRDTIIRN
+868 LARLKARFRDTIARN
-883 SSNTITSLTSNETS
+883 SGNTIYSLTPDKTS

-911 DISLSAMNSTANF
+911 DTSLSAMNSTANF
-924 YQFDRGGNLI
+924 YQFDRSGNLI

-939 TGQKLMNTLAMFV
+939 TGEKLMNTLAMFV

-958 DRNINIAHETYNA
+958 DRNITIAQETYNA

-1015 HYPNALSCSETLTIT
+1015 HYPNALSCNETLTIT
-1030 GPVFARKLILNRT
+1030 GPVFARKLVLNRT

-1080 RADAYFWAYR
+1080 RDDAYFWAYR

>member
-1 MVIGREYNY
+1 MIKHTKLLIILFGIVLSSYFILQKNVFSHEVTHGNDAGALG
-10 KKIFLVL
+10 KCKI
-17 AFFFLFL
+17 
-24 FSLGFLG
+24 
-31 HSVFAVDPPVNQNP
+31 
-45 GGTHDGGSGYPVDGC
+45 GGT
-60 AIDICYTIHQP
+60 CYTKRNGQ
-71 YAGVSWVYYDF
+71 YGGLAWFYYDF
-82 DEMGIPVNQRDRI
+82 EANDVSNEKRDTFTFRDLLNNRKPGFPVDNSLM
-95 PYSKFINPQNTSEYP
+95 PGVNPNTKMSCK
-110 TGNKPLPTRKGD
+110 N
-122 NAVTGC
+122 
-128 ASRGSKGVF
+128 SRGVYV
-137 IFGYNRYYR
+137 FGYALYQKTNKGYR
-146 KTKKPTGGMAMPL
+146 TTGGIMFPQK
-159 TFSMYYSE
+159 FSELFNGGVEHKGFMDGLVETSKAQS
-167 PDPKVYNYE
+167 DYNGSAYGQFSAEYE
-176 DLGNHRVSREK
+176 AQWQTHDV
-187 AKDNYTGKVYTGVD
+187 
-201 DPQRLADWNRGDFS
+201 S
-215 WFCAWP
+215 WFCSRQTIDPNPIKPKDDSDKTKP
-221 PTGIVDP
+221 P
-228 PQPPSITSNITC
+228 ITAQTTC

-311 SSHVSSADPPGESNF
+311 SAHVSSADPPGESNF
-326 QIFAQKN
+326 QIFAQKD
-333 GSENNQYLFG
+333 GSDNNQYLFG

-355 GRGNKRPFSG
+355 GRGNKHPFSG
-365 NGIESSDYGF
+365 NGLETSDYGF

-444 AWYNNYTVWTG
+444 AWYNEYTTW
-455 KSDKSGKPAQN
+455 SGKDGAEN
-466 ANHYNYGSYES
+466 VHHHSYNSFDSAGDARSGGASWGSQGNSSYVQKIKIGS
-477 ASDAN
+477 HCN
-482 SRNSMWGYQGS
+482 SRLPNGHCEDW
-493 EEIAIPIYKK
+493 EH
-503 GSSYCVSWRPDGGC
+503 
-517 KRYKRDRIL
+517 RYKYVT
-526 DHYDYEYKRTYPD
+526 HWKKEYPD

-612 EDQTVKVYEMIV
+612 DDQTVKVYEMIV
-624 DENYPESKLQEQTVA
+624 DENYPESKLQEQTIA

-660 RINSVGKYTGEFLNT
+660 RINSAGKYTGDFLNT

-698 SVIWPAA
+698 SVIWPAS

-755 NGTIKTS
+755 NGAIKTA

-911 DISLSAMNSTANF
+911 DTSLSAMNSTANF

-939 TGQKLMNTLAMFV
+939 TGEKLMNTLAMFV

-1015 HYPNALSCSETLTIT
+1015 HYPNALSCNETLTIT

-1053 GAHPLQTGPTGTYYA
+1053 GTHPLQTGPTGTYYA

>member
-1 MVIGREYNY
+1 MATSRKHNY

-17 AFFFLFL
+17 SFFFLSL
-24 FSLGFLG
+24 LSLGIIG
-31 HSVFAVDPPVNQNP
+31 YNVFAVDPPVNQDP
-45 GGTHDGGSGYPVDGC
+45 GGTHDGGSGHPVDGC
-60 AIDICYTIHQP
+60 TADICYTVHQP
-71 YAGVSWVYYDF
+71 YSGVSWVYYDF
-82 DEMGIPVNQRDRI
+82 DKMGIPVNQRDRI

-128 ASRGSKGVF
+128 ASRGSKGVYV
-137 IFGYNRYYR
+137 FGYNRYYR
-146 KTKKPTGGMAMPL
+146 KAKKPTGGMAIPL
-159 TFSMYYSE
+159 SYSIYLSETE
-167 PDPKVYNYE
+167 PKYSVDPLELKHN
-176 DLGNHRVSREK
+176 RVADQEAR
-187 AKDNYTGKVYTGVD
+187 DNYTGKIYNNVD

-221 PTGIVDP
+221 PTPINEEK
-228 PQPPSITSNITC
+228 QPTPSNMTC
-240 SQLSGNF
+240 SQLSGTF

-343 DSPVHDGNYHTI
+343 DSPVHDGSYHTI
-355 GRGNKRPFSG
+355 GRGNKRPVSG

-466 ANHYNYGSYES
+466 ANHYNYSSYES

-503 GSSYCVSWRPDGGC
+503 GPSYCVSWRPDGGC
-517 KRYKRDRIL
+517 KRYKREKIF

-574 SSGGVGFL
+574 SEGGVGFL

-612 EDQTVKVYEMIV
+612 DDQTVKVYEMIV
-624 DENYPESKLQEQTVA
+624 DENYPESKLQEQTIA

-711 NTVENNMSGSA
+711 NTVANNMSGSA
-722 MNGGNNLHHVSAASC
+722 MSGGNNLHHVSAASC

-755 NGTIKTS
+755 NGAIKTA

-767 VGGGLGAYPSAETR
+767 VGGGLGAFPSAETR

-911 DISLSAMNSTANF
+911 DTSLSAMNSTANF

-1015 HYPNALSCSETLTIT
+1015 HYPNALSCNETLTIT

>member
-1 MVIGREYNY
+1 MRAE
-10 KKIFLVL
+10 KF
-17 AFFFLFL
+17 
-24 FSLGFLG
+24 LGFKSVYRKILFFVVIILFTLFFG
-31 HSVFAVDPPVNQNP
+31 VNLNQNVFAVDPPKPPQT
-45 GGTHDGGSGYPVDGC
+45 GKHDGGSGHPVEGC
-60 AIDICYTIHQP
+60 SKSICYTVHQD
-71 YAGVSWVYYDF
+71 YSGVTWIYYDF
-82 DEMGIPVNQRDRI
+82 AAMGIPENKRDRI
-95 PYSKFINPQNTSEYP
+95 PYSTFANTPAAGYP
-110 TGNKPLPTRKGD
+110 KGNQVLPTAKGD

-128 ASRGSKGVF
+128 GRQSGVF

-146 KTKKPTGGMAMPL
+146 KTKQPTGGVAIPL
-159 TFSMYYSE
+159 TYSVYLAESE
-167 PDPKVYNYE
+167 PKMERAMN
-176 DLGNHRVSREK
+176 GGGSRIDIEA
-187 AKDNYTGKVYTGVD
+187 AKGEYTGAKYLGYP
-201 DPQRLADWNRGDFS
+201 DPEKLADWNRGNFS
-215 WFCAWP
+215 WFCAWQTIP
-221 PTGIVDP
+221 PIDNKNNNNNQSTA
-228 PQPPSITSNITC
+228 QTTC

-311 SSHVSSADPPGESNF
+311 SAHVSSADPPGESNF

-343 DSPVHDGNYHTI
+343 DSPVHDGNYHSI

-365 NGIESSDYGF
+365 NGLETSDYGF

-444 AWYNNYTVWTG
+444 AWYNEYTTW
-455 KSDKSGKPAQN
+455 SGRDGAEN
-466 ANHYNYGSYES
+466 VHHHSYNSFDSAGDARGGGASWGSQGNSSYVQKIKIGS
-477 ASDAN
+477 HCN
-482 SRNSMWGYQGS
+482 SRLPNGHCEDW
-493 EEIAIPIYKK
+493 EH
-503 GSSYCVSWRPDGGC
+503 
-517 KRYKRDRIL
+517 RYKYVT
-526 DHYDYEYKRTYPD
+526 HWKKEYPD

-574 SSGGVGFL
+574 SEGGVGFL
-582 GARISIGANYGVA
+582 GARISIGANYGVT

-612 EDQTVKVYEMIV
+612 DDQTVKVYEMIV

-755 NGTIKTS
+755 NGTIKTA

-781 SFGSWDEFGVL
+781 SYGSWDEFGVL

-883 SSNTITSLTSNETS
+883 SSNTIASLTSNETS

-911 DISLSAMNSTANF
+911 DTSLSAMNSTANF

-934 ARSNT
+934 ARSNN
-939 TGQKLMNTLAMFV
+939 TGEKLMNTLAMYV

-990 VTNIDAWLILDEDYG
+990 VTNIDAWIILDEDYG

-1015 HYPNALSCSETLTIT
+1015 HYPNALSCNETLTIT
-1030 GPVFARKLILNRT
+1030 GPVFARKLVLNRT
-1043 AGSHTGGGRA
+1043 AGSHTGGGRT

>member
-1 MVIGREYNY
+1 MRAE
-10 KKIFLVL
+10 KF
-17 AFFFLFL
+17 
-24 FSLGFLG
+24 LGFKSVYRKILFFVVIILFTLFFG
-31 HSVFAVDPPVNQNP
+31 VNLNQNVFAVDPPKPPQT
-45 GGTHDGGSGYPVDGC
+45 GKHDGGSGHPVEGC
-60 AIDICYTIHQP
+60 SKSICYTVHQD
-71 YAGVSWVYYDF
+71 YSGVTWIYYDF
-82 DEMGIPVNQRDRI
+82 AAMGIPENKRDRI
-95 PYSKFINPQNTSEYP
+95 PYSTFANTPAAGYP
-110 TGNKPLPTRKGD
+110 KGNQVLPTAKGD

-128 ASRGSKGVF
+128 GRQSGVF

-146 KTKKPTGGMAMPL
+146 KTLQPTGGVAIPL
-159 TFSMYYSE
+159 SYSVYLAETEPKIEQTMYGGGSRIKIEEAKNEYTGAKYLGY
-167 PDPKVYNYE
+167 PDP
-176 DLGNHRVSREK
+176 EK
-187 AKDNYTGKVYTGVD
+187 
-201 DPQRLADWNRGDFS
+201 LADWNRGNFS

-221 PTGIVDP
+221 IQQEQKDNN
-228 PQPPSITSNITC
+228 PQPPAATAQTTC

-311 SSHVSSADPPGESNF
+311 SSNVSSADPPGESNF

-365 NGIESSDYGF
+365 SGLETSDYGF

-444 AWYNNYTVWTG
+444 AWYNEYTTWSGRDGAENVHHHSYNSFDSAGDARGGGASWGSQGNSTYEVKVPTG
-455 KSDKSGKPAQN
+455 
-466 ANHYNYGSYES
+466 
-477 ASDAN
+477 
-482 SRNSMWGYQGS
+482 R
-493 EEIAIPIYKK
+493 
-503 GSSYCVSWRPDGGC
+503 SYCVHESERGC
-517 KRYKRDRIL
+517 LRRKK
-526 DHYDYEYKRTYPD
+526 EYTYVTHWKKEYPD

-574 SSGGVGFL
+574 SQGGVGFL

-612 EDQTVKVYEMIV
+612 DDQTVKVYEMIV
-624 DENYPESKLQEQTVA
+624 DENYPESKLQEQTIP

-660 RINSVGKYTGEFLNT
+660 RINSAGKYTGDFLNT

-705 SHDSDS
+705 SHDSDN
-711 NTVENNMSGSA
+711 NTVANNMSGSA

-737 VTLAKKPNFQ
+737 VTIAKKPNFQ

-755 NGTIKTS
+755 NGAIKTA

-767 VGGGLGAYPSAETR
+767 VGGGLGAFPSAETR
-781 SFGSWDEFGVL
+781 SYGSWDEFGVL

-911 DISLSAMNSTANF
+911 DTSLSAMNSTANF

-939 TGQKLMNTLAMFV
+939 TGEKLMNTLAMYV

-990 VTNIDAWLILDEDYG
+990 VTNIDAWIILDEDYG

-1015 HYPNALSCSETLTIT
+1015 HYPNALSCNETLTIT

-1043 AGSHTGGGRA
+1043 AGSHTGGGRT

>member
-1 MVIGREYNY
+1 MKA
-10 KKIFLVL
+10 KKFLGIKSIYQKI
-17 AFFFLFL
+17 L
-24 FSLGFLG
+24 FSVIITLVALIFGMHF
-31 HSVFAVDPPVNQNP
+31 SQNIFATNPPNP
-45 GGTHDGGSGYPVDGC
+45 PQTGKHDGGSGHPVEGC
-60 AIDICYTIHQP
+60 SKSICYTVHQD
-71 YAGVSWVYYDF
+71 YSGVTWIYYDF
-82 DEMGIPVNQRDRI
+82 AAMGIPENKRDRI
-95 PYSKFINPQNTSEYP
+95 PYSVFANTPAAGYP
-110 TGNKPLPTRKGD
+110 KGNQVLPTAKGD

-128 ASRGSKGVF
+128 GRQPGVF

-146 KTKKPTGGMAMPL
+146 KTLQPTGGVAIPL
-159 TFSMYYSE
+159 TYSVYLSESE
-167 PDPKVYNYE
+167 PKMVKDM
-176 DLGNHRVSREK
+176 GGGGSRLNIKSAEME
-187 AKDNYTGKVYTGVD
+187 YTGEKYMGYP
-201 DPQRLADWNRGDFS
+201 DPEKLADWNRGNFS
-215 WFCAWP
+215 WFCAWQTIP
-221 PTGIVDP
+221 PNYNNNNNNGNNQSTA
-228 PQPPSITSNITC
+228 QTTC
-240 SQLSGNF
+240 SQLSGTF

-311 SSHVSSADPPGESNF
+311 SAHVSSADPPGESNF

-343 DSPVHDGNYHTI
+343 DSPVHDGNYHSI

-365 NGIESSDYGF
+365 NGLETSDYGF

-444 AWYNNYTVWTG
+444 AWYNEYTTW
-455 KSDKSGKPAQN
+455 SGRDGAEN
-466 ANHYNYGSYES
+466 VHHHSYNSFDSAGDARGSG
-477 ASDAN
+477 ASWGSQGNSSYVQKIKVGSHCN
-482 SRNSMWGYQGS
+482 SRLPNGHCEDW
-493 EEIAIPIYKK
+493 EH
-503 GSSYCVSWRPDGGC
+503 
-517 KRYKRDRIL
+517 RYKYVT
-526 DHYDYEYKRTYPD
+526 HWKKEYPD

-574 SSGGVGFL
+574 SEGGVGFL

-612 EDQTVKVYEMIV
+612 DDQTVKVYEMIV

-755 NGTIKTS
+755 NGAIKTA

-911 DISLSAMNSTANF
+911 DTSLSAMNSTANF

-939 TGQKLMNTLAMFV
+939 TGEKLMNTLAMFV

-1015 HYPNALSCSETLTIT
+1015 HYPNALSCNETLTIT

-1053 GAHPLQTGPTGTYYA
+1053 GTHPLQTGPIGTYYA

>member
-1 MVIGREYNY
+1 MVIGRKCNY

-17 AFFFLFL
+17 SFFFLSL
-24 FSLGFLG
+24 FSFSFLG
-31 HSVFAVDPPVNQNP
+31 YNVFAADPPVVQDP
-45 GGTHDGGSGYPVDGC
+45 GGTHNGGSGYPVDGC
-60 AIDICYTIHQP
+60 TARICYTIHQP
-71 YAGVSWVYYDF
+71 YSGVSWVYYDF

-95 PYSKFINPQNTSEYP
+95 PYSRFINPPNNGKYP
-110 TGNKPLPTRKGD
+110 TDNKQLDTKKGD

-128 ASRGSKGVF
+128 ASRGSKGVY

-146 KTKKPTGGMAMPL
+146 KTKTPTGGMAMPL
-159 TFSMYYSE
+159 SFSRYYSE
-167 PDPKVYNYE
+167 PEPKVYDYITS
-176 DLGNHRVSREK
+176 GHHRVSWEEARI
-187 AKDNYTGKVYTGVD
+187 NYTGKVYNGVD
-201 DPQRLADWNRGDFS
+201 DPQRLAEWDRGDFS
-215 WFCAWP
+215 WFCSWP
-221 PTGIVDP
+221 PTLINDKKDSENP
-228 PQPPSITSNITC
+228 PITAQTTC
-240 SQLSGNF
+240 SQIPGTF

-311 SSHVSSADPPGESNF
+311 SSNVSSADPPGESNF

-365 NGIESSDYGF
+365 NGLETSDYGF

-385 SEYGCQTNYYR
+385 SEYACETNYYR

-444 AWYNNYTVWTG
+444 AWYNEYTTW
-455 KSDKSGKPAQN
+455 SGRDGAEN
-466 ANHYNYGSYES
+466 VHHHSYNSFDSAGDARSNGASWGSQG
-477 ASDAN
+477 N
-482 SRNSMWGYQGS
+482 STYQVMVKT
-493 EEIAIPIYKK
+493 E
-503 GSSYCVSWRPDGGC
+503 SYCASRLPNGHCDDWEP
-517 KRYKRDRIL
+517 K
-526 DHYDYEYKRTYPD
+526 YDYVTHWKKEYPD
-539 SHVGTTTQNLG
+539 SHVSTTTQNLG

-574 SSGGVGFL
+574 SQGGVGFL

-595 PRANELVS
+595 PRANELIS

-624 DENYPESKLQEQTVA
+624 DENYPESKLQEETVS

-660 RINSVGKYTGEFLNT
+660 RINSAGKYTGDFLNT

-711 NTVENNMSGSA
+711 NTVANNMSGSA

-755 NGTIKTS
+755 NGTIKTA

-911 DISLSAMNSTANF
+911 DTSLSAMNSTANF

-939 TGQKLMNTLAMFV
+939 TGEKLMNTLAMYV

-1015 HYPNALSCSETLTIT
+1015 HYPNALSCNETLTIT

-1053 GAHPLQTGPTGTYYA
+1053 GTHPLQTGPTGTYYA

>member
-1 MVIGREYNY
+1 MGGKIIKHTKLLIVLFGVILSSYFISQKNTYSHDVTYGNDAGALG
-10 KKIFLVL
+10 KCKI
-17 AFFFLFL
+17 
-24 FSLGFLG
+24 
-31 HSVFAVDPPVNQNP
+31 
-45 GGTHDGGSGYPVDGC
+45 GGT
-60 AIDICYTIHQP
+60 CYTKRNAQ
-71 YAGVSWVYYDF
+71 YSGLAWFYYDF
-82 DEMGIPVNQRDRI
+82 EANDVSNEKRDTFTFRDLLNNRKPGFPVDNALMPGVNPNTRMSCKNSRGVFVFGYVLYQKTGKGYRSTGGIMFPQKFSELLNGGYEHQGTPIDGIVDSVRAQRD
-95 PYSKFINPQNTSEYP
+95 YNGSAYNQFSAEYEAQWQ
-110 TGNKPLPTRKGD
+110 GHD
-122 NAVTGC
+122 
-128 ASRGSKGVF
+128 
-137 IFGYNRYYR
+137 I
-146 KTKKPTGGMAMPL
+146 
-159 TFSMYYSE
+159 
-167 PDPKVYNYE
+167 
-176 DLGNHRVSREK
+176 
-187 AKDNYTGKVYTGVD
+187 
-201 DPQRLADWNRGDFS
+201 S
-215 WFCAWP
+215 WFCSRQTTP
-221 PTGIVDP
+221 PP
-228 PQPPSITSNITC
+228 PPPSITSPPANMTC
-240 SQLSGNF
+240 SQIPGTF

-333 GSENNQYLFG
+333 GSDNNQYLFG

-355 GRGNKRPFSG
+355 GRGNKHPFSG
-365 NGIESSDYGF
+365 NGLEISDYGF

-385 SEYGCQTNYYR
+385 STYACETNYYR
-396 MYAPKLTVGYQIPGF
+396 IYAPKLTVGYQIPGF
-411 IDYQHGCNSADKTGS
+411 TDYQYGCNSADKTGS

-444 AWYNNYTVWTG
+444 AWYNEYTTW
-455 KSDKSGKPAQN
+455 SGKDGAENVHHHSYNSFDSAGDARSNGASWGSQGN
-466 ANHYNYGSYES
+466 STYQVRVKVGRYCASSSSNGHCSDWESIYNYVTH
-477 ASDAN
+477 
-482 SRNSMWGYQGS
+482 W
-493 EEIAIPIYKK
+493 KK
-503 GSSYCVSWRPDGGC
+503 
-517 KRYKRDRIL
+517 
-526 DHYDYEYKRTYPD
+526 EYPD

-574 SSGGVGFL
+574 SEGGVGFL
-582 GARISIGANYGVA
+582 GARINIGANYGA
-595 PRANELVS
+595 TPRANELIS

-624 DENYPESKLQEQTVA
+624 DENYPESKLQEQTIA
-639 NGNICRGS
+639 NGNICHGS
-647 GIERCKLVDTVTG
+647 GIDRCKLVDTVTG
-660 RINSVGKYTGEFLNT
+660 RINSAGKYTGEFLNT
-675 DTYDRTIPDDLPGG
+675 ETYERTIPDDLPGG

-698 SVIWPAA
+698 SVIWPAS

-737 VTLAKKPNFQ
+737 VTIAKKPNFQ
-747 VLGGGFYT
+747 ILGGGIYT
-755 NGTIKTS
+755 NGSIITS
-762 LSEKA
+762 VSNKA
-767 VGGGLGAYPSAETR
+767 VSGGLGAYPSAATKL
-781 SFGSWDEFGVL
+781 FGSWTEFSAL
-792 AAGKVLGFGS
+792 AAGKVNGFGT
-802 GAAMGYEE
+802 GAIQGYEE
-810 GYNFNLPRGG
+810 NYNFNLPNGG
-820 IMNAYYTF
+820 ADSASNQIALSPLT
-828 IGPTG
+828 
-833 PNSVVSGIS
+833 IS
-842 NISHMTIAN
+842 NDN
-851 DKNGPGNSGISR
+851 KSGESNITR

-868 LARLKARFRDTIIRN
+868 LARLKARFRDTIARN
-883 SSNTITSLTSNETS
+883 SGNTIYSLTSDQTS

-911 DISLSAMNSTANF
+911 DTSLSAMNSTANF
-924 YQFDRGGNLI
+924 YQFDHGGNLV

-939 TGQKLMNTLAMFV
+939 TGEKLMNTLAMFV

-958 DRNINIAHETYNA
+958 DRNINIAQETYNA

-1015 HYPNALSCSETLTIT
+1015 HYPNALSCNETLTIT
-1030 GPVFARKLILNRT
+1030 GPVFARKLVLNRT

-1053 GAHPLQTGPTGTYYA
+1053 GTHPLQTGPTGTYYA